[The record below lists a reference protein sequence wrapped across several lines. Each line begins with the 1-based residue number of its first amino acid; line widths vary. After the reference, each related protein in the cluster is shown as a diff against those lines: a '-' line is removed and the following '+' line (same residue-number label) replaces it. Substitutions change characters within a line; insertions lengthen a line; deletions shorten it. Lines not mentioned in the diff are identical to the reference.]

1 MRPLQLKLKGINSY
15 REEQVIDFETLT
27 SQGLFGIF
35 GPTGSGKSTI
45 LDAMTL
51 ALYAKLP
58 RDTKNFINTNET
70 TASVSFLFS
79 ITTDRTRKYL
89 TERSFRYHN
98 NTYTSTVRN
107 TTGRLI
113 VYDGENET
121 VLADK
126 PTEVTAECIRL
137 LGLTSED
144 FMRTVVLPQG
154 QFSEFLHLKNKERR
168 IMLQR
173 IFHLEKYGIELT
185 SKIGRAKQKQELLL
199 SKLDGEKKNF
209 EEISSAQLS
218 KLQKQEKSDTKQH
231 SRLSKKLAKLEKNF
245 QKTEELYNT
254 QQELLPL
261 KKAQKEKELLLPSI
275 KEKENN
281 LNITKKANQLRPFSI
296 QVSNAQSAYD
306 QACEKLGTVQKDA
319 ASLQS
324 HFEKTEKKYHAAA
337 AQKEELPLLQAR
349 EQLLHTAQSAADTI
363 HTWEQAKGNA
373 QKKLQEILAS
383 LAPLKETQ
391 EQYSKK
397 EQQLHLEIL
406 ESEKAIEADRIS
418 PERKQLLEKGNV
430 MEETYREKREN
441 YNINANAL
449 SALNT
454 EIKEEHNAFSI
465 QQKSLK
471 NIYTQLCHRRS
482 ALNEQHSAAK
492 KELATIKEK
501 EEQNK
506 QQQKSWQQN
515 HMAQLLREELE
526 EGALC
531 PVCGTPYKEHASQ
544 SHIAADVKT
553 SFETSSDVTTKREEE
568 SSLETISKLAVKE
581 DFKPYSKEISKTVAR
596 KDSELSEISFKNLE
610 KELKKLEKQQQTQQN
625 LIQQLEQE
633 LYSLN
638 THISNLK
645 DALEI
650 TDEDPIKDNETDR
663 HFTINENTSQ
673 SSPVIAEQP
682 INYLSISRQISAYLQ
697 AKGDLRRQKEQC
709 ERQAATLK
717 EQHSALQNYAEEI
730 LTLRKENTIE
740 NFSNALETLRQKEQE
755 RQQKEKTL
763 KEQRQHLEKLR
774 SDIKVLSEQIAALEN
789 KSSSLTANIENCEKV
804 LTEQTEKF
812 PKTLS
817 IDMDFGSEIAKN
829 QQRQQEIDALLKHTE
844 KDYQQSLKELQKKNE
859 ELTSCQSTSR
869 SSETHLKQVQELYLT
884 QKKELGFSKTDQPE
898 LYYMEEKEL
907 TKLEKDITSYYDD
920 VRQNEERIRYLQE
933 KLGKKEIEEDEWNRQ
948 KEELADTS
956 QQVKDLDSSILLL
969 THQIENMT
977 KDLAKKE
984 ELEQKWE
991 KESHKKDMI
1000 RELEQLFKGNAF
1012 IEYVAQSKL
1021 SYIAREASVIL
1032 SKISGGNYA
1041 LEINDSAEFIIRDNK
1056 NGGAVRP
1063 SDTLSGGELF
1073 ITSLSLALALSSS
1086 IQLNG
1091 AAPLEFFFLDEGF
1104 GSLDDDLL
1112 DTVMN
1117 SLERLQSKKRS
1128 IGIISHVE
1136 AIQAR
1141 VPLKLLVTPS
1151 DLSQKGSQ
1159 IRLEYS

>member
-58 RDTKNFINTNET
+58 RDTKNFINTNEKS
-70 TASVSFLFS
+70 ASVSFLFS

-89 TERSFRYHN
+89 AERSFRYHN

-113 VYDGENET
+113 AYDGETET

-199 SKLDGEKKNF
+199 STLAGERKNF
-209 EEISSAQLS
+209 EDISPAQLS
-218 KLQKQEKSDTKQH
+218 KLKKQETSDTKQH
-231 SRLSKKLAKLEKNF
+231 SRLSKRLIKLEKIF
-245 QKTEELYNT
+245 QETEELYNI

-261 KKAQKEKELLLPSI
+261 KEAKKEKDLLLPSI
-275 KEKENN
+275 KEKEKN
-281 LNITKKANQLRPFSI
+281 LDITKKANQLRPFSI
-296 QVSNAQSAYD
+296 QVSSAQSAYD
-306 QACEKLGTVQKDA
+306 QACEKLDAIQKESV
-319 ASLQS
+319 SLQS
-324 HFEKTEKKYHAAA
+324 DFEKAEKKYKTATT

-349 EQLLHTAQSAADTI
+349 EQLLHTAQSTADTI
-363 HTWEQAKGNA
+363 HTWEQTKNNA
-373 QKKLQEILAS
+373 QKDLKKISDS
-383 LAPLKETQ
+383 LVPLKEKW
-391 EQYSKK
+391 EKHSKN
-397 EQQLHLEIL
+397 EQQLHFEIL
-406 ESEKAIEADRIS
+406 ESEKSIEAEKIS
-418 PERKQLLEKGNV
+418 LEKKQLLEKGNV

-441 YNINANAL
+441 YNTNANSL
-449 SALNT
+449 STLNT
-454 EIKEEHNAFSI
+454 EIKEEYSAFSI
-465 QQKSLK
+465 QQESLK
-471 NIYTQLCHRRS
+471 NIYTQLCHQLS
-482 ALNEQHSAAK
+482 SLNEQHSAAK
-492 KELATIKEK
+492 KEFDIIKEK

-526 EGALC
+526 EGDLC
-531 PVCGTPYKEHASQ
+531 PVCGTPYKEHAS
-544 SHIAADVKT
+544 HAHTAETTAKT
-553 SFETSSDVTTKREEE
+553 
-568 SSLETISKLAVKE
+568 
-581 DFKPYSKEISKTVAR
+581 
-596 KDSELSEISFKNLE
+596 DSGLSNISFKRLE
-610 KELKKLEKQQQTQQN
+610 KELKKLEKQKQAQQN

-633 LYSLN
+633 LYSLQ
-638 THISNLK
+638 TYISNLK

-650 TDEDPIKDNETDR
+650 TDEDTIKDATED
-663 HFTINENTSQ
+663 TINKDISLI
-673 SSPVIAEQP
+673 SSATEKQAIDYPA
-682 INYLSISRQISAYLQ
+682 ISKQISVYLQ
-697 AKGDLRRQKEQC
+697 AKGELRRQKEQYA
-709 ERQAATLK
+709 RQAADLK

-730 LTLRKENTIE
+730 FALRKENDIE
-740 NFSNALETLRQKEQE
+740 NFSNALETLRKKEQK
-755 RQQKEKTL
+755 RQRIEQNIKEK
-763 KEQRQHLEKLR
+763 RQDLEKIRL
-774 SDIKVLSEQIAALEN
+774 DIKALSEQIATLEN

-804 LTEQTEKF
+804 IAEQREKF

-817 IDMDFGSEIAKN
+817 MDMDFASEITKN
-829 QQRQQEIDALLKHTE
+829 QERQQNIDIALKNTE
-844 KDYQQSLKELQKKNE
+844 EDYQHSLKKLQQKNQEL
-859 ELTSCQSTSR
+859 
-869 SSETHLKQVQELYLT
+869 SSSKSACLSSDTHLKQVRELYLT
-884 QKKELGFSKTDQPE
+884 QKKKLGFSVTDQPE
-898 LYYMEEKEL
+898 LYYMKDKEL
-907 TKLEKDITSYYDD
+907 AKLEKEIASYYDD
-920 VRQNEERIRYLQE
+920 VQQNDARIRYLQE
-933 KLGKKEIEEDEWNRQ
+933 KLAKKEIKESEWIRQ
-948 KEELADTS
+948 KEEVADTR
-956 QQVKDLDSSILLL
+956 QQINDLDSSIHLLK
-969 THQIENMT
+969 HQIDVLT

-1000 RELEQLFKGNAF
+1000 KELEQLFKGNAF

-1032 SKISGGNYA
+1032 AKISGGNYA

-1056 NGGAVRP
+1056 NGGAIRP

-1073 ITSLSLALALSSS
+1073 ITSLALALALSSS

-1136 AIQAR
+1136 TIQTR

>member
-89 TERSFRYHN
+89 AERSFRYHN

-113 VYDGENET
+113 VCDGENET
-121 VLADK
+121 ILADK

-185 SKIGRAKQKQELLL
+185 SKISRAKQKQELLL

-209 EEISSAQLS
+209 EEISSVQLS

-231 SRLSKKLAKLEKNF
+231 SRLSKKLAKLEKSF

-306 QACEKLGTVQKDA
+306 QACEKLETVQKETA
-319 ASLQS
+319 CLQS
-324 HFEKTEKKYHAAA
+324 HFEKTEKEYHAAA
-337 AQKEELPLLQAR
+337 SAQKEELPLLQAR
-349 EQLLHTAQSAADTI
+349 EQVLHTAQSAADTI
-363 HTWEQAKGNA
+363 HTWEQTKGNA
-373 QKKLQEILAS
+373 QKELQEILAS

-391 EQYSKK
+391 EQHFKK
-397 EQQLHLEIL
+397 ERQIHSEIV
-406 ESEKAIEADRIS
+406 ESEKSIEADRIS

-441 YNINANAL
+441 YNTNANAL
-449 SALNT
+449 STLNT
-454 EIKEEHNAFSI
+454 EIKEEHDAFSI

-492 KELATIKEK
+492 KELGIIKGK
-501 EEQNK
+501 EEQAK
-506 QQQKSWQQN
+506 QKQKSWQQN

-531 PVCGTPYKEHASQ
+531 PVCGTPYKEHVSQ
-544 SHIAADVKT
+544 SHIAENVKT
-553 SFETSSDVTTKREEE
+553 SSETISDVTTKRDTEAF
-568 SSLETISKLAVKE
+568 SKNDSETIEK
-581 DFKPYSKEISKTVAR
+581 
-596 KDSELSEISFKNLE
+596 KDAELSEISFKNLE

-633 LYSLN
+633 LFSLD

-650 TDEDPIKDNETDR
+650 TDEDTIEDNETDR
-663 HFTINENTSQ
+663 HFTINENISQ
-673 SSPVIAEQP
+673 ASPVIVEKP
-682 INYLSISRQISAYLQ
+682 IDYFSISKQISTYLQ

-730 LTLRKENTIE
+730 LTLRKDNNIE

-755 RQQKEKTL
+755 RQQKEITI

-774 SDIKVLSEQIAALEN
+774 SDIKVLSAQIAGLEN

-804 LTEQTEKF
+804 IAEQTEKF

-817 IDMDFGSEIAKN
+817 INMDFVSEITKN
-829 QQRQQEIDALLKHTE
+829 QQRQQEINTALKHTE
-844 KDYQQSLKELQKKNE
+844 KDYQQSLKELH
-859 ELTSCQSTSR
+859 S
-869 SSETHLKQVQELYLT
+869 
-884 QKKELGFSKTDQPE
+884 
-898 LYYMEEKEL
+898 
-907 TKLEKDITSYYDD
+907 
-920 VRQNEERIRYLQE
+920 
-933 KLGKKEIEEDEWNRQ
+933 
-948 KEELADTS
+948 
-956 QQVKDLDSSILLL
+956 
-969 THQIENMT
+969 
-977 KDLAKKE
+977 
-984 ELEQKWE
+984 
-991 KESHKKDMI
+991 
-1000 RELEQLFKGNAF
+1000 
-1012 IEYVAQSKL
+1012 
-1021 SYIAREASVIL
+1021 
-1032 SKISGGNYA
+1032 
-1041 LEINDSAEFIIRDNK
+1041 
-1056 NGGAVRP
+1056 
-1063 SDTLSGGELF
+1063 
-1073 ITSLSLALALSSS
+1073 
-1086 IQLNG
+1086 
-1091 AAPLEFFFLDEGF
+1091 
-1104 GSLDDDLL
+1104 
-1112 DTVMN
+1112 
-1117 SLERLQSKKRS
+1117 
-1128 IGIISHVE
+1128 
-1136 AIQAR
+1136 
-1141 VPLKLLVTPS
+1141 
-1151 DLSQKGSQ
+1151 
-1159 IRLEYS
+1159 

>member
-89 TERSFRYHN
+89 AERSFRYHN

-113 VYDGENET
+113 VCDGENET

-209 EEISSAQLS
+209 EEISSVQLS

-231 SRLSKKLAKLEKNF
+231 SRLSKKLAKLEKSF

-306 QACEKLGTVQKDA
+306 QACEKLETVQKETA
-319 ASLQS
+319 CLQS
-324 HFEKTEKKYHAAA
+324 HFEKTEKEYHAAA
-337 AQKEELPLLQAR
+337 SAQKEELPLLQAR
-349 EQLLHTAQSAADTI
+349 EQVLHTAQSAADTI
-363 HTWEQAKGNA
+363 HTWEQTKGNA
-373 QKKLQEILAS
+373 QKELQEILAS
-383 LAPLKETQ
+383 LAPLKEMQ
-391 EQYSKK
+391 EQHFKK
-397 EQQLHLEIL
+397 ERQIHSEIV
-406 ESEKAIEADRIS
+406 ESEKSIEADRIS

-441 YNINANAL
+441 YNTNANAL
-449 SALNT
+449 STLNT
-454 EIKEEHNAFSI
+454 EIKEEHDAFSI

-492 KELATIKEK
+492 KELDIIKGK
-501 EEQNK
+501 EEQTK
-506 QQQKSWQQN
+506 QKQKSWQQN

-531 PVCGTPYKEHASQ
+531 PVCGTPYKEHVSQ
-544 SHIAADVKT
+544 SHIAENVKT
-553 SFETSSDVTTKREEE
+553 SSETISDVTTKRDTEAF
-568 SSLETISKLAVKE
+568 SKNDSETIEK
-581 DFKPYSKEISKTVAR
+581 
-596 KDSELSEISFKNLE
+596 KDAELSEISFKNLE

-633 LYSLN
+633 LFSLD

-650 TDEDPIKDNETDR
+650 TDEDTIEDNETDR
-663 HFTINENTSQ
+663 HFAINENISQ
-673 SSPVIAEQP
+673 ASPVIVEKP
-682 INYLSISRQISAYLQ
+682 IDYFSISKQISTYLQ

-730 LTLRKENTIE
+730 LTLRKDNNIE

-755 RQQKEKTL
+755 RQQKEITI

-774 SDIKVLSEQIAALEN
+774 SDIKVLSAQIAGLEN

-804 LTEQTEKF
+804 IAEQTEKF

-817 IDMDFGSEIAKN
+817 INMDFVSEITKN
-829 QQRQQEIDALLKHTE
+829 QQRQQEINTALKHTE
-844 KDYQQSLKELQKKNE
+844 KDYQQSLKELQKKNK

-898 LYYMEEKEL
+898 LYYIDEKEL

-933 KLGKKEIEEDEWNRQ
+933 KLGKKEIEESEWIRQ
-948 KEELADTS
+948 KEELADIK
-956 QQVKDLDSSILLL
+956 QQIKELDSSILLL
-969 THQIENMT
+969 THQIETMT

-984 ELEQKWE
+984 EL
-991 KESHKKDMI
+991 
-1000 RELEQLFKGNAF
+1000 
-1012 IEYVAQSKL
+1012 
-1021 SYIAREASVIL
+1021 
-1032 SKISGGNYA
+1032 
-1041 LEINDSAEFIIRDNK
+1041 
-1056 NGGAVRP
+1056 
-1063 SDTLSGGELF
+1063 
-1073 ITSLSLALALSSS
+1073 
-1086 IQLNG
+1086 
-1091 AAPLEFFFLDEGF
+1091 
-1104 GSLDDDLL
+1104 
-1112 DTVMN
+1112 
-1117 SLERLQSKKRS
+1117 
-1128 IGIISHVE
+1128 
-1136 AIQAR
+1136 
-1141 VPLKLLVTPS
+1141 
-1151 DLSQKGSQ
+1151 
-1159 IRLEYS
+1159 

>member
-89 TERSFRYHN
+89 AERSFRYHN

-113 VYDGENET
+113 VCDGENET
-121 VLADK
+121 ILADK

-209 EEISSAQLS
+209 EEISSVQLS

-231 SRLSKKLAKLEKNF
+231 SRLSKKLAKLEKSF

-306 QACEKLGTVQKDA
+306 QACEKLETVQKETA
-319 ASLQS
+319 CLQS
-324 HFEKTEKKYHAAA
+324 HFEKTEKEYHAAA
-337 AQKEELPLLQAR
+337 SAQKEELPLLQAR
-349 EQLLHTAQSAADTI
+349 EQVLHTAQSAADTI
-363 HTWEQAKGNA
+363 HTWEQTKGNA
-373 QKKLQEILAS
+373 QKELQEILAS

-391 EQYSKK
+391 EQHFKK
-397 EQQLHLEIL
+397 ERQIHSEIV
-406 ESEKAIEADRIS
+406 ESEKSIEADRIS

-441 YNINANAL
+441 YNTNANAL
-449 SALNT
+449 STLNT
-454 EIKEEHNAFSI
+454 EIKEEHDAFSI
-465 QQKSLK
+465 QQKCLK

-482 ALNEQHSAAK
+482 ALNEQHSSAK
-492 KELATIKEK
+492 KELGIIKGK
-501 EEQNK
+501 EEQAK
-506 QQQKSWQQN
+506 QKQKSWQQN

-531 PVCGTPYKEHASQ
+531 PVCGTPYKEHVSQ
-544 SHIAADVKT
+544 SHIAENVKT
-553 SFETSSDVTTKREEE
+553 SSETISDVTTKRDTEAF
-568 SSLETISKLAVKE
+568 SKNDSETIEKNDA
-581 DFKPYSKEISKTVAR
+581 
-596 KDSELSEISFKNLE
+596 ELSEISFKNLE

-633 LYSLN
+633 LFSLD

-650 TDEDPIKDNETDR
+650 TDEDTIEDNETDR
-663 HFTINENTSQ
+663 HFAINENISQ
-673 SSPVIAEQP
+673 TSPVIVEKP
-682 INYLSISRQISAYLQ
+682 IDYFSISKQISTYLQ

-730 LTLRKENTIE
+730 LTLRKDNN
-740 NFSNALETLRQKEQE
+740 NF
-755 RQQKEKTL
+755 
-763 KEQRQHLEKLR
+763 
-774 SDIKVLSEQIAALEN
+774 
-789 KSSSLTANIENCEKV
+789 
-804 LTEQTEKF
+804 
-812 PKTLS
+812 
-817 IDMDFGSEIAKN
+817 
-829 QQRQQEIDALLKHTE
+829 
-844 KDYQQSLKELQKKNE
+844 
-859 ELTSCQSTSR
+859 
-869 SSETHLKQVQELYLT
+869 
-884 QKKELGFSKTDQPE
+884 
-898 LYYMEEKEL
+898 
-907 TKLEKDITSYYDD
+907 
-920 VRQNEERIRYLQE
+920 
-933 KLGKKEIEEDEWNRQ
+933 
-948 KEELADTS
+948 
-956 QQVKDLDSSILLL
+956 
-969 THQIENMT
+969 
-977 KDLAKKE
+977 
-984 ELEQKWE
+984 
-991 KESHKKDMI
+991 
-1000 RELEQLFKGNAF
+1000 
-1012 IEYVAQSKL
+1012 
-1021 SYIAREASVIL
+1021 
-1032 SKISGGNYA
+1032 
-1041 LEINDSAEFIIRDNK
+1041 
-1056 NGGAVRP
+1056 
-1063 SDTLSGGELF
+1063 
-1073 ITSLSLALALSSS
+1073 
-1086 IQLNG
+1086 
-1091 AAPLEFFFLDEGF
+1091 
-1104 GSLDDDLL
+1104 
-1112 DTVMN
+1112 
-1117 SLERLQSKKRS
+1117 
-1128 IGIISHVE
+1128 
-1136 AIQAR
+1136 
-1141 VPLKLLVTPS
+1141 
-1151 DLSQKGSQ
+1151 
-1159 IRLEYS
+1159 

>member
-89 TERSFRYHN
+89 AERSFRYHN

-113 VYDGENET
+113 VCDGENET
-121 VLADK
+121 ILADK

-209 EEISSAQLS
+209 EEISSVQLS

-231 SRLSKKLAKLEKNF
+231 SRLSKKLAKLEKSF

-306 QACEKLGTVQKDA
+306 QACEKLETVQKETA
-319 ASLQS
+319 CLQS
-324 HFEKTEKKYHAAA
+324 HFEKTEKEYHAAA
-337 AQKEELPLLQAR
+337 SAQKEKLPLLQAR
-349 EQLLHTAQSAADTI
+349 EQVLHTAQSAADTI
-363 HTWEQAKGNA
+363 HTWEQTKGNA
-373 QKKLQEILAS
+373 QKELQEILAS

-391 EQYSKK
+391 EQHFKK
-397 EQQLHLEIL
+397 ERQIHSEIV
-406 ESEKAIEADRIS
+406 ESEKSIEADRIS

-441 YNINANAL
+441 YNTNANAL
-449 SALNT
+449 STLNT
-454 EIKEEHNAFSI
+454 EIKEEHDAFSI
-465 QQKSLK
+465 QQKCLK

-482 ALNEQHSAAK
+482 ALNEQHSSAK
-492 KELATIKEK
+492 KELGIIKGK
-501 EEQNK
+501 EEQTK
-506 QQQKSWQQN
+506 QKQKSWQQN

-531 PVCGTPYKEHASQ
+531 PVCGTPYKEHVSQ
-544 SHIAADVKT
+544 SHIAENVKT
-553 SFETSSDVTTKREEE
+553 SSETISDVTTKRDTEAF
-568 SSLETISKLAVKE
+568 SKNDSETIEK
-581 DFKPYSKEISKTVAR
+581 
-596 KDSELSEISFKNLE
+596 KDAELSEISFKNLE

-633 LYSLN
+633 LFSLD

-650 TDEDPIKDNETDR
+650 TDEDTIEDNETDR
-663 HFTINENTSQ
+663 HFAINENISQ
-673 SSPVIAEQP
+673 ASPVIVEKP
-682 INYLSISRQISAYLQ
+682 IDYFSISKQISTYLQ

-717 EQHSALQNYAEEI
+717 EQHSALQSYAEEI
-730 LTLRKENTIE
+730 LTLRKDNNIE

-755 RQQKEKTL
+755 RQQKEITI

-774 SDIKVLSEQIAALEN
+774 SDIKVLSAQIAGLEN

-804 LTEQTEKF
+804 IAEQTEKF

-817 IDMDFGSEIAKN
+817 INMDFVSEITKN
-829 QQRQQEIDALLKHTE
+829 QQRQQEINTALKHTE
-844 KDYQQSLKELQKKNE
+844 KDYQQSLKELQKKN
-859 ELTSCQSTSR
+859 
-869 SSETHLKQVQELYLT
+869 K
-884 QKKELGFSKTDQPE
+884 
-898 LYYMEEKEL
+898 
-907 TKLEKDITSYYDD
+907 
-920 VRQNEERIRYLQE
+920 
-933 KLGKKEIEEDEWNRQ
+933 
-948 KEELADTS
+948 
-956 QQVKDLDSSILLL
+956 
-969 THQIENMT
+969 
-977 KDLAKKE
+977 
-984 ELEQKWE
+984 
-991 KESHKKDMI
+991 
-1000 RELEQLFKGNAF
+1000 AF
-1012 IEYVAQSKL
+1012 
-1021 SYIAREASVIL
+1021 
-1032 SKISGGNYA
+1032 
-1041 LEINDSAEFIIRDNK
+1041 
-1056 NGGAVRP
+1056 
-1063 SDTLSGGELF
+1063 
-1073 ITSLSLALALSSS
+1073 ALSD
-1086 IQLNG
+1086 
-1091 AAPLEFFFLDEGF
+1091 PLF
-1104 GSLDDDLL
+1104 
-1112 DTVMN
+1112 
-1117 SLERLQSKKRS
+1117 
-1128 IGIISHVE
+1128 
-1136 AIQAR
+1136 A
-1141 VPLKLLVTPS
+1141 
-1151 DLSQKGSQ
+1151 
-1159 IRLEYS
+1159 

>member
-79 ITTDRTRKYL
+79 ITSDRTRKYL
-89 TERSFRYHN
+89 AERSFRYHN

-113 VYDGENET
+113 VCDGENET
-121 VLADK
+121 ILADK

-209 EEISSAQLS
+209 EEISSVQLS

-231 SRLSKKLAKLEKNF
+231 SRLSKKLAKLEKSF

-306 QACEKLGTVQKDA
+306 QACEKLETIQKETA
-319 ASLQS
+319 CLQS
-324 HFEKTEKKYHAAA
+324 HFEKTEKEYHAAA
-337 AQKEELPLLQAR
+337 SAQKEELPLLQAR
-349 EQLLHTAQSAADTI
+349 EQVLHTAQSAADTI
-363 HTWEQAKGNA
+363 HTWEQTKGNA
-373 QKKLQEILAS
+373 QKELQEILAS

-391 EQYSKK
+391 EQHFKK
-397 EQQLHLEIL
+397 ERQIHSEIV
-406 ESEKAIEADRIS
+406 ESEKSIEADRIS
-418 PERKQLLEKGNV
+418 PKRKQLLEKGNV

-441 YNINANAL
+441 YNTNANAL
-449 SALNT
+449 STLNT
-454 EIKEEHNAFSI
+454 EIKEEHDAFSI

-482 ALNEQHSAAK
+482 ALNEQHSSAK
-492 KELATIKEK
+492 KELGIIKGK
-501 EEQNK
+501 EEQTK
-506 QQQKSWQQN
+506 QKQKSWQQN

-531 PVCGTPYKEHASQ
+531 PVCGTPYKEHVSQ
-544 SHIAADVKT
+544 SHIAENVKT
-553 SFETSSDVTTKREEE
+553 SSETISDVTTKRDTEAF
-568 SSLETISKLAVKE
+568 SKNDSETIEK
-581 DFKPYSKEISKTVAR
+581 
-596 KDSELSEISFKNLE
+596 KDAELSEISFKNLE

-633 LYSLN
+633 LFSLD

-650 TDEDPIKDNETDR
+650 TDEDTIEDNETDR
-663 HFTINENTSQ
+663 HFAINENISQ
-673 SSPVIAEQP
+673 ASPVIVEKP
-682 INYLSISRQISAYLQ
+682 IDYFSISKQISTYLQ

-717 EQHSALQNYAEEI
+717 EQHSALQSYAEEI
-730 LTLRKENTIE
+730 LTLRKDNNIE

-755 RQQKEKTL
+755 RQQKEITI

-774 SDIKVLSEQIAALEN
+774 SDIKVLSAQIAGLEN

-804 LTEQTEKF
+804 IAEQTEKF

-817 IDMDFGSEIAKN
+817 INMDFVSEITKN
-829 QQRQQEIDALLKHTE
+829 QQLLQEIITAL
-844 KDYQQSLKELQKKNE
+844 
-859 ELTSCQSTSR
+859 
-869 SSETHLKQVQELYLT
+869 
-884 QKKELGFSKTDQPE
+884 
-898 LYYMEEKEL
+898 
-907 TKLEKDITSYYDD
+907 
-920 VRQNEERIRYLQE
+920 
-933 KLGKKEIEEDEWNRQ
+933 
-948 KEELADTS
+948 
-956 QQVKDLDSSILLL
+956 
-969 THQIENMT
+969 
-977 KDLAKKE
+977 
-984 ELEQKWE
+984 
-991 KESHKKDMI
+991 
-1000 RELEQLFKGNAF
+1000 
-1012 IEYVAQSKL
+1012 
-1021 SYIAREASVIL
+1021 
-1032 SKISGGNYA
+1032 
-1041 LEINDSAEFIIRDNK
+1041 
-1056 NGGAVRP
+1056 
-1063 SDTLSGGELF
+1063 
-1073 ITSLSLALALSSS
+1073 
-1086 IQLNG
+1086 
-1091 AAPLEFFFLDEGF
+1091 
-1104 GSLDDDLL
+1104 
-1112 DTVMN
+1112 
-1117 SLERLQSKKRS
+1117 
-1128 IGIISHVE
+1128 
-1136 AIQAR
+1136 
-1141 VPLKLLVTPS
+1141 
-1151 DLSQKGSQ
+1151 
-1159 IRLEYS
+1159 

>member
-51 ALYAKLP
+51 ALYSKLP

-89 TERSFRYHN
+89 AERSFRYHN

-113 VYDGENET
+113 VCDGENET

-173 IFHLEKYGIELT
+173 IFHLENYGIELT

-209 EEISSAQLS
+209 EEISSVQLS

-231 SRLSKKLAKLEKNF
+231 SRLSKKLAKLEKSF

-306 QACEKLGTVQKDA
+306 QACEKLETVQKETA
-319 ASLQS
+319 CLQS
-324 HFEKTEKKYHAAA
+324 HFEKTEKEYHAAA
-337 AQKEELPLLQAR
+337 SAQKEELPLLQAR
-349 EQLLHTAQSAADTI
+349 EQVLPTPQSSADTI
-363 HTWEQAKGNA
+363 QTNEQPKGTP
-373 QKKLQEILAS
+373 QKELQEILAS

-391 EQYSKK
+391 EQHFKK
-397 EQQLHLEIL
+397 ERQIHSEIV
-406 ESEKAIEADRIS
+406 ESEKSIEADRIS

-441 YNINANAL
+441 YNTNANAL
-449 SALNT
+449 STLNT
-454 EIKEEHNAFSI
+454 EIKEEHDAFSI

-492 KELATIKEK
+492 KELGIIKGK
-501 EEQNK
+501 EEQAK
-506 QQQKSWQQN
+506 QKQKSWQQN

-531 PVCGTPYKEHASQ
+531 PVCGTPYKEHVSQ
-544 SHIAADVKT
+544 SHIAENVKT
-553 SFETSSDVTTKREEE
+553 SSETISDVTTKRDTEAF
-568 SSLETISKLAVKE
+568 SKNDSETIEKKE
-581 DFKPYSKEISKTVAR
+581 A
-596 KDSELSEISFKNLE
+596 ELSEISFKNLE
-610 KELKKLEKQQQTQQN
+610 KGLKKLEKQQQTQQN

-633 LYSLN
+633 LFSLD

-650 TDEDPIKDNETDR
+650 TDEDTIEDNETDR
-663 HFTINENTSQ
+663 HFTINENISQ
-673 SSPVIAEQP
+673 ASPVIVEKP
-682 INYLSISRQISAYLQ
+682 IDYFSISKQISTYLQ

-730 LTLRKENTIE
+730 LTLRKDNNIE

-755 RQQKEKTL
+755 HQQKEITI

-774 SDIKVLSEQIAALEN
+774 SDIKVLSEQIAGLEN

-804 LTEQTEKF
+804 IAEQTEKF

-817 IDMDFGSEIAKN
+817 INMDFVSEITKN
-829 QQRQQEIDALLKHTE
+829 QQRQQEINTALKHTE
-844 KDYQQSLKELQKKNE
+844 KDYQQSLKELQKKNK

-933 KLGKKEIEEDEWNRQ
+933 KLGKKEIEESEWIRQ
-948 KEELADTS
+948 KEELADIK
-956 QQVKDLDSSILLL
+956 QQIKELDSSILLL
-969 THQIENMT
+969 THQIETMT

-991 KESHKKDMI
+991 TESHKKDMI
-1000 RELEQLFKGNAF
+1000 KEL
-1012 IEYVAQSKL
+1012 
-1021 SYIAREASVIL
+1021 
-1032 SKISGGNYA
+1032 
-1041 LEINDSAEFIIRDNK
+1041 
-1056 NGGAVRP
+1056 
-1063 SDTLSGGELF
+1063 
-1073 ITSLSLALALSSS
+1073 
-1086 IQLNG
+1086 
-1091 AAPLEFFFLDEGF
+1091 
-1104 GSLDDDLL
+1104 
-1112 DTVMN
+1112 
-1117 SLERLQSKKRS
+1117 
-1128 IGIISHVE
+1128 
-1136 AIQAR
+1136 
-1141 VPLKLLVTPS
+1141 
-1151 DLSQKGSQ
+1151 
-1159 IRLEYS
+1159 

>member
-51 ALYAKLP
+51 ALYSKLP

-89 TERSFRYHN
+89 AERSFRYHN

-113 VYDGENET
+113 VCDGENET

-185 SKIGRAKQKQELLL
+185 SKISRAKQKQELLL

-209 EEISSAQLS
+209 EEISSVQLS

-231 SRLSKKLAKLEKNF
+231 SRLSKKLAKLEKSF

-306 QACEKLGTVQKDA
+306 QACEKLETVQKETA
-319 ASLQS
+319 CLQS
-324 HFEKTEKKYHAAA
+324 HFEKTEKEYHAAA
-337 AQKEELPLLQAR
+337 SAQKEELPLLQAR
-349 EQLLHTAQSAADTI
+349 EQVLHTAQSAADTI
-363 HTWEQAKGNA
+363 HTWEQTKGNA
-373 QKKLQEILAS
+373 QKELHEILAS

-391 EQYSKK
+391 EQHFKK
-397 EQQLHLEIL
+397 ERQIHSEIV
-406 ESEKAIEADRIS
+406 ESEKSIEADRIS

-441 YNINANAL
+441 YNTNANAL
-449 SALNT
+449 STLNT
-454 EIKEEHNAFSI
+454 EIKEEHDAFSI

-482 ALNEQHSAAK
+482 ALNEQHSSAK
-492 KELATIKEK
+492 KELGIIKGK
-501 EEQNK
+501 EEQAK
-506 QQQKSWQQN
+506 QKQKSWQQN

-531 PVCGTPYKEHASQ
+531 PVCGTPYKEHVSQ
-544 SHIAADVKT
+544 SHIAENVKT
-553 SFETSSDVTTKREEE
+553 SSETISDVTTKRDTEAF
-568 SSLETISKLAVKE
+568 SKNDSETIEK
-581 DFKPYSKEISKTVAR
+581 
-596 KDSELSEISFKNLE
+596 KDAELSEISFKNLE

-633 LYSLN
+633 LFSLD

-650 TDEDPIKDNETDR
+650 TDEDTIEDNETDR
-663 HFTINENTSQ
+663 HFAINENISQ
-673 SSPVIAEQP
+673 VSPVIVEKP
-682 INYLSISRQISAYLQ
+682 IDYFSISKQISTYLQ

-717 EQHSALQNYAEEI
+717 EQHSALQNYAKEI
-730 LTLRKENTIE
+730 LTLRKDNNIE

-755 RQQKEKTL
+755 RQQKEITI

-774 SDIKVLSEQIAALEN
+774 SDIKVLSEQIAGLEN

-804 LTEQTEKF
+804 IAEQTEKF

-817 IDMDFGSEIAKN
+817 INMDFVSEITKN
-829 QQRQQEIDALLKHTE
+829 QQRQQEINTALKHTE
-844 KDYQQSLKELQKKNE
+844 KDYQQSLKELQKKNK

-933 KLGKKEIEEDEWNRQ
+933 KLGKKEIEESEWIRQ
-948 KEELADTS
+948 KEELADIK
-956 QQVKDLDSSILLL
+956 QQIKELDSSILLL
-969 THQIENMT
+969 THQIETMT

-991 KESHKKDMI
+991 TESHKKDMI
-1000 RELEQLFKGNAF
+1000 KELEQLFKGNAF

-1032 SKISGGNYA
+1032 SKISGGSYA

-1063 SDTLSGGELF
+1063 FRYLVRRRTIYYLPLPGTGALLF
-1073 ITSLSLALALSSS
+1073 HPA
-1086 IQLNG
+1086 
-1091 AAPLEFFFLDEGF
+1091 
-1104 GSLDDDLL
+1104 
-1112 DTVMN
+1112 
-1117 SLERLQSKKRS
+1117 
-1128 IGIISHVE
+1128 
-1136 AIQAR
+1136 
-1141 VPLKLLVTPS
+1141 
-1151 DLSQKGSQ
+1151 
-1159 IRLEYS
+1159 

>member
-51 ALYAKLP
+51 ALYSKLP

-89 TERSFRYHN
+89 AERSFRYHN

-113 VYDGENET
+113 VCDGENET

-185 SKIGRAKQKQELLL
+185 NKIGRAKQKQELLL

-209 EEISSAQLS
+209 EEISSVQLS

-231 SRLSKKLAKLEKNF
+231 SRLSKKLAKLEKSF

-261 KKAQKEKELLLPSI
+261 KKTQKEKELLLPSI

-306 QACEKLGTVQKDA
+306 QACEKLETVQKETA
-319 ASLQS
+319 CLQS
-324 HFEKTEKKYHAAA
+324 HFEKTEKEYHAAA
-337 AQKEELPLLQAR
+337 SAQKEELPLLQAR
-349 EQLLHTAQSAADTI
+349 EQVLHTAQSAADTI
-363 HTWEQAKGNA
+363 HTWEQTKGNA
-373 QKKLQEILAS
+373 QKELQEILAS

-391 EQYSKK
+391 EQHFKK
-397 EQQLHLEIL
+397 ERQIHSEIV
-406 ESEKAIEADRIS
+406 ESEKSIEADRIS

-441 YNINANAL
+441 YNTNANAL
-449 SALNT
+449 STLNT
-454 EIKEEHNAFSI
+454 EIKEEHDAFSI

-492 KELATIKEK
+492 KELGIIKGK
-501 EEQNK
+501 EEQAK
-506 QQQKSWQQN
+506 QKQKSWQQN

-531 PVCGTPYKEHASQ
+531 PVCGTPYKEHVSQ
-544 SHIAADVKT
+544 SHIAENVKT
-553 SFETSSDVTTKREEE
+553 SSETISDVTTKRDTEAF
-568 SSLETISKLAVKE
+568 SKNDSETIEK
-581 DFKPYSKEISKTVAR
+581 
-596 KDSELSEISFKNLE
+596 KDAELSEISFKNLE

-633 LYSLN
+633 LFSLD

-650 TDEDPIKDNETDR
+650 TDEDTIEDNETDR
-663 HFTINENTSQ
+663 HFTINENISQ
-673 SSPVIAEQP
+673 ASPVIVEKP
-682 INYLSISRQISAYLQ
+682 IDYFSISKQISTYLQ

-730 LTLRKENTIE
+730 LTLRKDNNIE

-755 RQQKEKTL
+755 HQQKEITI

-774 SDIKVLSEQIAALEN
+774 SDIKVLSEQIAGLEN

-804 LTEQTEKF
+804 IAEQTEKF

-817 IDMDFGSEIAKN
+817 INMDFVSEITKN
-829 QQRQQEIDALLKHTE
+829 QQRQQEINTALKHTE
-844 KDYQQSLKELQKKNE
+844 KDYQQSLKELQKKNK

-869 SSETHLKQVQELYLT
+869 SSETHLKQIQELYLT
-884 QKKELGFSKTDQPE
+884 QKKEHGFSKTDQPE
-898 LYYMEEKEL
+898 LYYM
-907 TKLEKDITSYYDD
+907 
-920 VRQNEERIRYLQE
+920 RERHYF
-933 KLGKKEIEEDEWNRQ
+933 
-948 KEELADTS
+948 
-956 QQVKDLDSSILLL
+956 LL
-969 THQIENMT
+969 
-977 KDLAKKE
+977 
-984 ELEQKWE
+984 
-991 KESHKKDMI
+991 
-1000 RELEQLFKGNAF
+1000 
-1012 IEYVAQSKL
+1012 
-1021 SYIAREASVIL
+1021 
-1032 SKISGGNYA
+1032 
-1041 LEINDSAEFIIRDNK
+1041 
-1056 NGGAVRP
+1056 
-1063 SDTLSGGELF
+1063 
-1073 ITSLSLALALSSS
+1073 
-1086 IQLNG
+1086 
-1091 AAPLEFFFLDEGF
+1091 
-1104 GSLDDDLL
+1104 
-1112 DTVMN
+1112 
-1117 SLERLQSKKRS
+1117 
-1128 IGIISHVE
+1128 
-1136 AIQAR
+1136 
-1141 VPLKLLVTPS
+1141 
-1151 DLSQKGSQ
+1151 
-1159 IRLEYS
+1159 

>member
-51 ALYAKLP
+51 ALYSKLP

-89 TERSFRYHN
+89 AERSFRYHN

-113 VYDGENET
+113 VCDGENET

-209 EEISSAQLS
+209 EEISSVQLS

-231 SRLSKKLAKLEKNF
+231 SRLSKKLAKLEKSF

-306 QACEKLGTVQKDA
+306 QACEKLETVQKETA
-319 ASLQS
+319 CLQS
-324 HFEKTEKKYHAAA
+324 HFEKTEKEYHAAA
-337 AQKEELPLLQAR
+337 SAQKEELPLLQAR
-349 EQLLHTAQSAADTI
+349 EQVLHTAQSAADTI
-363 HTWEQAKGNA
+363 HTWEQTKGNA
-373 QKKLQEILAS
+373 QKELQEILAS

-391 EQYSKK
+391 EQHFKK
-397 EQQLHLEIL
+397 ERQIHSEIV
-406 ESEKAIEADRIS
+406 ESEKSIEADRIS

-441 YNINANAL
+441 YNTNANAL
-449 SALNT
+449 STLNT
-454 EIKEEHNAFSI
+454 EIKEEHDAFSI

-492 KELATIKEK
+492 KELGIIKGK
-501 EEQNK
+501 EEQAK
-506 QQQKSWQQN
+506 QKQKSWQQN

-531 PVCGTPYKEHASQ
+531 PVCGTPYKEHVSQ
-544 SHIAADVKT
+544 SHIAENVKT
-553 SFETSSDVTTKREEE
+553 SSETISDVTTKRDTEAF
-568 SSLETISKLAVKE
+568 SKNDSETIEKKE
-581 DFKPYSKEISKTVAR
+581 A
-596 KDSELSEISFKNLE
+596 ELSEISFKNLE
-610 KELKKLEKQQQTQQN
+610 KGLKKLEKQQQTQQN

-633 LYSLN
+633 LFSLD

-650 TDEDPIKDNETDR
+650 TDEDTIEDNETDR
-663 HFTINENTSQ
+663 HFTINENISQ
-673 SSPVIAEQP
+673 ASPVIVEKP
-682 INYLSISRQISAYLQ
+682 IDYFSISKQISTYLQ

-730 LTLRKENTIE
+730 LTLRKDNNIE

-755 RQQKEKTL
+755 HQQKEITI

-774 SDIKVLSEQIAALEN
+774 SDIKVLSEQIAGLEN

-804 LTEQTEKF
+804 IAEQTEKF

-817 IDMDFGSEIAKN
+817 INMDFVSEITKN
-829 QQRQQEIDALLKHTE
+829 QQRQQEINTALKHTE
-844 KDYQQSLKELQKKNE
+844 KDYQQSLKELQKK
-859 ELTSCQSTSR
+859 
-869 SSETHLKQVQELYLT
+869 
-884 QKKELGFSKTDQPE
+884 P
-898 LYYMEEKEL
+898 
-907 TKLEKDITSYYDD
+907 
-920 VRQNEERIRYLQE
+920 
-933 KLGKKEIEEDEWNRQ
+933 
-948 KEELADTS
+948 
-956 QQVKDLDSSILLL
+956 
-969 THQIENMT
+969 
-977 KDLAKKE
+977 
-984 ELEQKWE
+984 
-991 KESHKKDMI
+991 
-1000 RELEQLFKGNAF
+1000 
-1012 IEYVAQSKL
+1012 
-1021 SYIAREASVIL
+1021 
-1032 SKISGGNYA
+1032 
-1041 LEINDSAEFIIRDNK
+1041 
-1056 NGGAVRP
+1056 
-1063 SDTLSGGELF
+1063 
-1073 ITSLSLALALSSS
+1073 
-1086 IQLNG
+1086 
-1091 AAPLEFFFLDEGF
+1091 FL
-1104 GSLDDDLL
+1104 
-1112 DTVMN
+1112 
-1117 SLERLQSKKRS
+1117 
-1128 IGIISHVE
+1128 
-1136 AIQAR
+1136 
-1141 VPLKLLVTPS
+1141 
-1151 DLSQKGSQ
+1151 
-1159 IRLEYS
+1159 

>member
-89 TERSFRYHN
+89 AERSFRYHN

-113 VYDGENET
+113 VCDGENET

-209 EEISSAQLS
+209 EEISSVQLS

-231 SRLSKKLAKLEKNF
+231 SRLSKKLAKLEKSF

-306 QACEKLGTVQKDA
+306 QACEKLETVQKETA
-319 ASLQS
+319 CLQS
-324 HFEKTEKKYHAAA
+324 HFEKTEKEYHAAA
-337 AQKEELPLLQAR
+337 SAQKEELPLLQAR
-349 EQLLHTAQSAADTI
+349 EQVLHTAQSAADTI
-363 HTWEQAKGNA
+363 HTWEQTKGNA
-373 QKKLQEILAS
+373 QKELQEILAS

-391 EQYSKK
+391 EQHFKK
-397 EQQLHLEIL
+397 ERQIHSEIV
-406 ESEKAIEADRIS
+406 ESEKSIEADRIS

-441 YNINANAL
+441 YNTNANAL
-449 SALNT
+449 STLNT
-454 EIKEEHNAFSI
+454 EIKEEHDAFSI

-482 ALNEQHSAAK
+482 ALNEQHSSAK
-492 KELATIKEK
+492 KELGIIKGK
-501 EEQNK
+501 EEQAK
-506 QQQKSWQQN
+506 QKQKSWQQN

-531 PVCGTPYKEHASQ
+531 PVCGTPYKEHVSQ
-544 SHIAADVKT
+544 SHIAENVKT
-553 SFETSSDVTTKREEE
+553 SSETISDVTTKRDTEAF
-568 SSLETISKLAVKE
+568 SKNDSETIEK
-581 DFKPYSKEISKTVAR
+581 
-596 KDSELSEISFKNLE
+596 KDAELSEISFKNLE

-633 LYSLN
+633 LFSLD

-650 TDEDPIKDNETDR
+650 TDEDTIEDNETDR
-663 HFTINENTSQ
+663 HFAINENISQ
-673 SSPVIAEQP
+673 VSPVIVEKP
-682 INYLSISRQISAYLQ
+682 IDYFSISKQISTYLQ

-717 EQHSALQNYAEEI
+717 EQHSALQNYAKEI
-730 LTLRKENTIE
+730 LTLRKDNNIE

-755 RQQKEKTL
+755 RQQKEITI

-774 SDIKVLSEQIAALEN
+774 SDIKVLSEQIAGLEN

-804 LTEQTEKF
+804 IAEQTEKF

-817 IDMDFGSEIAKN
+817 INMDFVSEITKNNQNAK
-829 QQRQQEIDALLKHTE
+829 EH
-844 KDYQQSLKELQKKNE
+844 
-859 ELTSCQSTSR
+859 
-869 SSETHLKQVQELYLT
+869 QV
-884 QKKELGFSKTDQPE
+884 
-898 LYYMEEKEL
+898 
-907 TKLEKDITSYYDD
+907 
-920 VRQNEERIRYLQE
+920 
-933 KLGKKEIEEDEWNRQ
+933 
-948 KEELADTS
+948 
-956 QQVKDLDSSILLL
+956 
-969 THQIENMT
+969 
-977 KDLAKKE
+977 
-984 ELEQKWE
+984 
-991 KESHKKDMI
+991 
-1000 RELEQLFKGNAF
+1000 
-1012 IEYVAQSKL
+1012 
-1021 SYIAREASVIL
+1021 
-1032 SKISGGNYA
+1032 
-1041 LEINDSAEFIIRDNK
+1041 
-1056 NGGAVRP
+1056 
-1063 SDTLSGGELF
+1063 
-1073 ITSLSLALALSSS
+1073 
-1086 IQLNG
+1086 
-1091 AAPLEFFFLDEGF
+1091 
-1104 GSLDDDLL
+1104 
-1112 DTVMN
+1112 
-1117 SLERLQSKKRS
+1117 
-1128 IGIISHVE
+1128 
-1136 AIQAR
+1136 
-1141 VPLKLLVTPS
+1141 
-1151 DLSQKGSQ
+1151 
-1159 IRLEYS
+1159 

>member
-51 ALYAKLP
+51 ALYSKLP

-89 TERSFRYHN
+89 AERSFRYHN

-113 VYDGENET
+113 VCDGENET

-209 EEISSAQLS
+209 EEISSVQLS

-231 SRLSKKLAKLEKNF
+231 SRLSKKLAKLEKSF

-306 QACEKLGTVQKDA
+306 QACEKLETVQKETA
-319 ASLQS
+319 CLQS
-324 HFEKTEKKYHAAA
+324 HFEKTEKEYHAAA
-337 AQKEELPLLQAR
+337 SAQKEELPLLQAR
-349 EQLLHTAQSAADTI
+349 EQVLHTAQSAADTI
-363 HTWEQAKGNA
+363 HTWEQTKGNA
-373 QKKLQEILAS
+373 QKELQEILAS

-391 EQYSKK
+391 EQHFKK
-397 EQQLHLEIL
+397 ERQIHSEIV
-406 ESEKAIEADRIS
+406 ESEKSIEADRIS

-441 YNINANAL
+441 YNTNANAL
-449 SALNT
+449 STLNT
-454 EIKEEHNAFSI
+454 EIKEEHDAFSI

-492 KELATIKEK
+492 KELGIIKGK
-501 EEQNK
+501 EEQAK
-506 QQQKSWQQN
+506 QKQKSWQQN

-531 PVCGTPYKEHASQ
+531 PVCGTPYKEHVSQ
-544 SHIAADVKT
+544 SHIAENVKT
-553 SFETSSDVTTKREEE
+553 SSETISDVTTKRDTEAF
-568 SSLETISKLAVKE
+568 SKNDSETIEKKE
-581 DFKPYSKEISKTVAR
+581 A
-596 KDSELSEISFKNLE
+596 ELSEISFKNLE
-610 KELKKLEKQQQTQQN
+610 KGLKKLEKQQQTQQN

-633 LYSLN
+633 LFSLD

-650 TDEDPIKDNETDR
+650 TDEDTIEDNETDR
-663 HFTINENTSQ
+663 HFTINENISQ
-673 SSPVIAEQP
+673 ASPVIVEKP
-682 INYLSISRQISAYLQ
+682 IDYFSISKQISTYLQ

-730 LTLRKENTIE
+730 LTLRKDNNIE

-755 RQQKEKTL
+755 HQQKEITI

-774 SDIKVLSEQIAALEN
+774 SDIKVLSEQIAGLEN

-804 LTEQTEKF
+804 IAEQTEKF

-817 IDMDFGSEIAKN
+817 INMDFVSEITKN
-829 QQRQQEIDALLKHTE
+829 QQRQQEINTALKHTE
-844 KDYQQSLKELQKKNE
+844 KDYQQSLKE
-859 ELTSCQSTSR
+859 
-869 SSETHLKQVQELYLT
+869 
-884 QKKELGFSKTDQPE
+884 
-898 LYYMEEKEL
+898 
-907 TKLEKDITSYYDD
+907 
-920 VRQNEERIRYLQE
+920 
-933 KLGKKEIEEDEWNRQ
+933 
-948 KEELADTS
+948 A
-956 QQVKDLDSSILLL
+956 LL
-969 THQIENMT
+969 HGRKRVN
-977 KDLAKKE
+977 K
-984 ELEQKWE
+984 
-991 KESHKKDMI
+991 I
-1000 RELEQLFKGNAF
+1000 RERH
-1012 IEYVAQSKL
+1012 Y
-1021 SYIAREASVIL
+1021 
-1032 SKISGGNYA
+1032 
-1041 LEINDSAEFIIRDNK
+1041 
-1056 NGGAVRP
+1056 
-1063 SDTLSGGELF
+1063 
-1073 ITSLSLALALSSS
+1073 
-1086 IQLNG
+1086 
-1091 AAPLEFFFLDEGF
+1091 FL
-1104 GSLDDDLL
+1104 L
-1112 DTVMN
+1112 
-1117 SLERLQSKKRS
+1117 
-1128 IGIISHVE
+1128 
-1136 AIQAR
+1136 
-1141 VPLKLLVTPS
+1141 
-1151 DLSQKGSQ
+1151 
-1159 IRLEYS
+1159 

>member
-89 TERSFRYHN
+89 AERSFRYHN

-113 VYDGENET
+113 VCDGENET

-185 SKIGRAKQKQELLL
+185 NKIGRAKQKQELLL
-199 SKLDGEKKNF
+199 SKLDGEKKNL
-209 EEISSAQLS
+209 EEISSVQLS

-231 SRLSKKLAKLEKNF
+231 SRLSKKLAKLEKSF

-306 QACEKLGTVQKDA
+306 QACEKLETVQKETA
-319 ASLQS
+319 CLQS
-324 HFEKTEKKYHAAA
+324 HFEKTEKEYHAAA
-337 AQKEELPLLQAR
+337 SAQKEELPLLQAR
-349 EQLLHTAQSAADTI
+349 EQVLHTAQSAADTI
-363 HTWEQAKGNA
+363 HTWEQTKENA
-373 QKKLQEILAS
+373 QKELQEILAS

-391 EQYSKK
+391 EQHFKK
-397 EQQLHLEIL
+397 ERQIHSEIV
-406 ESEKAIEADRIS
+406 ESEKSIEADRIS

-441 YNINANAL
+441 YNTNANAL
-449 SALNT
+449 STLNT
-454 EIKEEHNAFSI
+454 EIKEEHDAFSI

-482 ALNEQHSAAK
+482 ALNEQHSSAK
-492 KELATIKEK
+492 KELGIIKGK
-501 EEQNK
+501 EEQDK
-506 QQQKSWQQN
+506 QKQKSWQQN

-531 PVCGTPYKEHASQ
+531 PVCGTPYKEHVSQ
-544 SHIAADVKT
+544 SHIAENVKT
-553 SFETSSDVTTKREEE
+553 SSETISDVTTKRDTEAF
-568 SSLETISKLAVKE
+568 SKNDSETIEK
-581 DFKPYSKEISKTVAR
+581 
-596 KDSELSEISFKNLE
+596 KDAELSEISFKNLE

-633 LYSLN
+633 LFSLD

-650 TDEDPIKDNETDR
+650 TDEDTIENNETDR
-663 HFTINENTSQ
+663 HFAINENISQ
-673 SSPVIAEQP
+673 ASPVIVEKP
-682 INYLSISRQISAYLQ
+682 IDYFSISKQISTYLQ

-730 LTLRKENTIE
+730 LTLRKDNNIE

-755 RQQKEKTL
+755 HQQKEITI

-774 SDIKVLSEQIAALEN
+774 SDIKVLSAQIAGLEN

-804 LTEQTEKF
+804 IAEQTEKF

-817 IDMDFGSEIAKN
+817 INMDFVSEITKN
-829 QQRQQEIDALLKHTE
+829 QQRQQEINTALKHTE
-844 KDYQQSLKELQKKNE
+844 KDYQQSLKELQKKNK

-933 KLGKKEIEEDEWNRQ
+933 KLGKKGIEESEWIRQ
-948 KEELADTS
+948 KEELADIK
-956 QQVKDLDSSILLL
+956 QQIKELDSSILLL
-969 THQIENMT
+969 THQIKTMT

-991 KESHKKDMI
+991 TESHKKDMI
-1000 RELEQLFKGNAF
+1000 KELEQLFKGNAF

-1021 SYIAREASVIL
+1021 SYICQRSLCHPI
-1032 SKISGGNYA
+1032 
-1041 LEINDSAEFIIRDNK
+1041 K
-1056 NGGAVRP
+1056 NIWR
-1063 SDTLSGGELF
+1063 
-1073 ITSLSLALALSSS
+1073 
-1086 IQLNG
+1086 QLC
-1091 AAPLEFFFLDEGF
+1091 P
-1104 GSLDDDLL
+1104 
-1112 DTVMN
+1112 
-1117 SLERLQSKKRS
+1117 RKQ
-1128 IGIISHVE
+1128 
-1136 AIQAR
+1136 
-1141 VPLKLLVTPS
+1141 
-1151 DLSQKGSQ
+1151 
-1159 IRLEYS
+1159 

>member
-89 TERSFRYHN
+89 AERSFRYHN

-113 VYDGENET
+113 VCDGENET

-185 SKIGRAKQKQELLL
+185 SKISRAKQKQELLL

-209 EEISSAQLS
+209 EEISSVQLS

-231 SRLSKKLAKLEKNF
+231 SRLSKKLAKLEKSF

-306 QACEKLGTVQKDA
+306 QACEKLETVQKETA
-319 ASLQS
+319 CLQS
-324 HFEKTEKKYHAAA
+324 HFEKTEKEYHAAA
-337 AQKEELPLLQAR
+337 SAQKEELPLLQAR
-349 EQLLHTAQSAADTI
+349 EQVLHTAQSAADTI
-363 HTWEQAKGNA
+363 HTWEQTKGNA
-373 QKKLQEILAS
+373 QKELHEILAS

-391 EQYSKK
+391 EQHFKK
-397 EQQLHLEIL
+397 ERQIHSEIV
-406 ESEKAIEADRIS
+406 ESEKSIEADRIS

-441 YNINANAL
+441 YNTNSNAL
-449 SALNT
+449 STLNT
-454 EIKEEHNAFSI
+454 EIKEEHDAFSI

-492 KELATIKEK
+492 KELGIIKEK
-501 EEQNK
+501 EEQAK
-506 QQQKSWQQN
+506 QKQKFWQQN

-544 SHIAADVKT
+544 SHIAENVKT
-553 SFETSSDVTTKREEE
+553 SSETISDVTTKRDTEAF
-568 SSLETISKLAVKE
+568 SKNDSETIEK
-581 DFKPYSKEISKTVAR
+581 
-596 KDSELSEISFKNLE
+596 KDAELSEISFKNLE

-633 LYSLN
+633 LFSLD

-650 TDEDPIKDNETDR
+650 TDEDTIEDNETDR
-663 HFTINENTSQ
+663 HFAINENISQ
-673 SSPVIAEQP
+673 ASPVIVEKP
-682 INYLSISRQISAYLQ
+682 IDYFSISKQISTYLQ

-730 LTLRKENTIE
+730 LTLRKDNNIE

-755 RQQKEKTL
+755 HQQKEITI

-774 SDIKVLSEQIAALEN
+774 SDIKVLSEQIAGLEN

-804 LTEQTEKF
+804 IAEQTEKF

-817 IDMDFGSEIAKN
+817 INMDFVSEITKN
-829 QQRQQEIDALLKHTE
+829 QQRQQEINTALKHTE
-844 KDYQQSLKELQKKNE
+844 KDYQQSLKELQKKNK
-859 ELTSCQSTSR
+859 ELTSCQST
-869 SSETHLKQVQELYLT
+869 
-884 QKKELGFSKTDQPE
+884 
-898 LYYMEEKEL
+898 
-907 TKLEKDITSYYDD
+907 
-920 VRQNEERIRYLQE
+920 
-933 KLGKKEIEEDEWNRQ
+933 
-948 KEELADTS
+948 A
-956 QQVKDLDSSILLL
+956 
-969 THQIENMT
+969 
-977 KDLAKKE
+977 
-984 ELEQKWE
+984 
-991 KESHKKDMI
+991 
-1000 RELEQLFKGNAF
+1000 
-1012 IEYVAQSKL
+1012 
-1021 SYIAREASVIL
+1021 
-1032 SKISGGNYA
+1032 
-1041 LEINDSAEFIIRDNK
+1041 
-1056 NGGAVRP
+1056 
-1063 SDTLSGGELF
+1063 
-1073 ITSLSLALALSSS
+1073 
-1086 IQLNG
+1086 
-1091 AAPLEFFFLDEGF
+1091 
-1104 GSLDDDLL
+1104 
-1112 DTVMN
+1112 
-1117 SLERLQSKKRS
+1117 
-1128 IGIISHVE
+1128 
-1136 AIQAR
+1136 
-1141 VPLKLLVTPS
+1141 VPLRHT
-1151 DLSQKGSQ
+1151 
-1159 IRLEYS
+1159 

>member
-89 TERSFRYHN
+89 AERSFRYHN

-275 KEKENN
+275 KEKENH
-281 LNITKKANQLRPFSI
+281 LNITKKANLLRPFSI

-306 QACEKLGTVQKDA
+306 QTCKKLGTVQKEA

-324 HFEKTEKKYHAAA
+324 HFEKTEQEYHAAA
-337 AQKEELPLLQAR
+337 TAQKEELPLLQAN
-349 EQLLHTAQSAADTI
+349 EQVFLTAQSAADTI

-373 QKKLQEILAS
+373 QKELQEILAS

-406 ESEKAIEADRIS
+406 ESEKSIEADRIS

-441 YNINANAL
+441 YNTNANAL
-449 SALNT
+449 STLNV
-454 EIKEEHNAFSI
+454 EIKEEHDAFSI

-492 KELATIKEK
+492 KELDIIKEK

-531 PVCGTPYKEHASQ
+531 PVCGTPYEEHASQ
-544 SHIAADVKT
+544 SHT
-553 SFETSSDVTTKREEE
+553 S
-568 SSLETISKLAVKE
+568 
-581 DFKPYSKEISKTVAR
+581 
-596 KDSELSEISFKNLE
+596 KDSELSDISFKGLE
-610 KELKKLEKQQQTQQN
+610 KKLKQLEKQQQTQQN

-633 LYSLN
+633 LFSLD

-645 DALEI
+645 DALDI
-650 TDEDPIKDNETDR
+650 TDEDPIEDNETDR
-663 HFTINENTSQ
+663 HFAINENTSQ
-673 SSPVIAEQP
+673 ASPVIAEQE
-682 INYLSISRQISAYLQ
+682 IDYLSISKQISAYLQ

-709 ERQAATLK
+709 ERQSATLK

-730 LTLRKENTIE
+730 LTLRKDNNIE

-755 RQQKEKTL
+755 RQQKEKTI

-789 KSSSLTANIENCEKV
+789 KTSSLTANIENCEKV
-804 LTEQTEKF
+804 ITEQTEKF

-817 IDMDFGSEIAKN
+817 IDMDFVSEIEKN
-829 QQRQQEIDALLKHTE
+829 QQRQQEIDTALKHTE
-844 KDYQQSLKELQKKNE
+844 KDYQQSLKELQQKNE

-933 KLGKKEIEEDEWNRQ
+933 KLGKKEIKEDEWNRQ
-948 KEELADTS
+948 KEELADTR
-956 QQVKDLDSSILLL
+956 QQIKELDSSILLL
-969 THQIENMT
+969 THQIEVMT

-1000 RELEQLFKGNAF
+1000 KELEQLFKGNAF

-1141 VPLKLLVTPS
+1141 VPLKLMVTPS

>member
-89 TERSFRYHN
+89 AERSFRYHN

-113 VYDGENET
+113 VCDGENET

-185 SKIGRAKQKQELLL
+185 NKIGRAKQKQELLL

-209 EEISSAQLS
+209 EKISSVQLS

-231 SRLSKKLAKLEKNF
+231 SRLSKKLAKLEKSF

-306 QACEKLGTVQKDA
+306 QACEKVETVQKETA
-319 ASLQS
+319 CLQS
-324 HFEKTEKKYHAAA
+324 HFEKTEKEYHAAA
-337 AQKEELPLLQAR
+337 SAQKEELPLLQAR
-349 EQLLHTAQSAADTI
+349 EQVLHTAQSAADTI
-363 HTWEQAKGNA
+363 HTWEQTKGNA
-373 QKKLQEILAS
+373 QKELQEILAS

-391 EQYSKK
+391 EQHFKK
-397 EQQLHLEIL
+397 ERQIHSEIV
-406 ESEKAIEADRIS
+406 ESEKSIEADRIS

-441 YNINANAL
+441 YNTNANAL
-449 SALNT
+449 STLNT
-454 EIKEEHNAFSI
+454 EIKEEHDAFSI
-465 QQKSLK
+465 QQKCLK

-482 ALNEQHSAAK
+482 ALNEQHSSAK
-492 KELATIKEK
+492 KELGIIKGK
-501 EEQNK
+501 EEQAK
-506 QQQKSWQQN
+506 QKQKSWQQN

-531 PVCGTPYKEHASQ
+531 PVCGTPYKEHVSQ
-544 SHIAADVKT
+544 THIAENVKT
-553 SFETSSDVTTKREEE
+553 SSETISDVTTKRDTEAF
-568 SSLETISKLAVKE
+568 SKNDSETIEKNDA
-581 DFKPYSKEISKTVAR
+581 
-596 KDSELSEISFKNLE
+596 ELSEISFKNLE

-633 LYSLN
+633 LFSLD

-650 TDEDPIKDNETDR
+650 TDEDTIEDNETDR
-663 HFTINENTSQ
+663 HFAINENISQ
-673 SSPVIAEQP
+673 TSPVIVEKP
-682 INYLSISRQISAYLQ
+682 IDYFSISKQISTYLQ

-730 LTLRKENTIE
+730 LTLRKDNNIE

-755 RQQKEKTL
+755 HQQKEITI

-774 SDIKVLSEQIAALEN
+774 SDIKVLSAQIAGLEN
-789 KSSSLTANIENCEKV
+789 KSSSLTANIENCKKV
-804 LTEQTEKF
+804 IAEQTEKF

-817 IDMDFGSEIAKN
+817 INMDFVSEITKN
-829 QQRQQEIDALLKHTE
+829 QQRQQEINTALKHTE
-844 KDYQQSLKELQKKNE
+844 KDYQQSLKELQKKNK

-907 TKLEKDITSYYDD
+907 TKLEKDITSYYDN

-933 KLGKKEIEEDEWNRQ
+933 KL
-948 KEELADTS
+948 
-956 QQVKDLDSSILLL
+956 
-969 THQIENMT
+969 
-977 KDLAKKE
+977 
-984 ELEQKWE
+984 
-991 KESHKKDMI
+991 
-1000 RELEQLFKGNAF
+1000 
-1012 IEYVAQSKL
+1012 
-1021 SYIAREASVIL
+1021 
-1032 SKISGGNYA
+1032 
-1041 LEINDSAEFIIRDNK
+1041 
-1056 NGGAVRP
+1056 
-1063 SDTLSGGELF
+1063 
-1073 ITSLSLALALSSS
+1073 
-1086 IQLNG
+1086 
-1091 AAPLEFFFLDEGF
+1091 
-1104 GSLDDDLL
+1104 
-1112 DTVMN
+1112 
-1117 SLERLQSKKRS
+1117 
-1128 IGIISHVE
+1128 
-1136 AIQAR
+1136 
-1141 VPLKLLVTPS
+1141 
-1151 DLSQKGSQ
+1151 
-1159 IRLEYS
+1159 

>member
-89 TERSFRYHN
+89 AERSFRYHN

-113 VYDGENET
+113 VCDGENET

-209 EEISSAQLS
+209 EEISSVQLS
-218 KLQKQEKSDTKQH
+218 KLQKQEKRDTKQH
-231 SRLSKKLAKLEKNF
+231 SRLSKKLAKLEKSF

-281 LNITKKANQLRPFSI
+281 LNITKKVNQLRPFSI

-306 QACEKLGTVQKDA
+306 QACKKLETVQKETA
-319 ASLQS
+319 CLQS
-324 HFEKTEKKYHAAA
+324 HFEKTEKEYHAAA
-337 AQKEELPLLQAR
+337 SAQKEELPLLQAR
-349 EQLLHTAQSAADTI
+349 EQVLHTAQSAADTI
-363 HTWEQAKGNA
+363 HTWEQTKGNA
-373 QKKLQEILAS
+373 QKELQEILAS
-383 LAPLKETQ
+383 LAPLKEMQ
-391 EQYSKK
+391 EQHFKK
-397 EQQLHLEIL
+397 ERQIHSEIV
-406 ESEKAIEADRIS
+406 ESEKSIEADRIS

-441 YNINANAL
+441 YNTNANAL
-449 SALNT
+449 STLNT
-454 EIKEEHNAFSI
+454 EIKEEHDAFSI

-492 KELATIKEK
+492 KELDIIKGK
-501 EEQNK
+501 EEQTK
-506 QQQKSWQQN
+506 QKQKFWQQN

-531 PVCGTPYKEHASQ
+531 PVCGTPYKEHVSQ
-544 SHIAADVKT
+544 SHIAENVKT
-553 SFETSSDVTTKREEE
+553 SSETISDVTTKRDTEAF
-568 SSLETISKLAVKE
+568 SKNDSETIEK
-581 DFKPYSKEISKTVAR
+581 
-596 KDSELSEISFKNLE
+596 KDAELSEISFKNLE

-633 LYSLN
+633 LFSLD
-638 THISNLK
+638 THISSLK

-650 TDEDPIKDNETDR
+650 TDEDTIEDNETDR
-663 HFTINENTSQ
+663 HFAINENISQ
-673 SSPVIAEQP
+673 ASPVIVEKP
-682 INYLSISRQISAYLQ
+682 IDYFSISKQISTYLQ

-730 LTLRKENTIE
+730 LTLRKDNNIE

-755 RQQKEKTL
+755 RQQKEITI

-774 SDIKVLSEQIAALEN
+774 SDIKVLSAQIAGLEN

-804 LTEQTEKF
+804 IAEQTEKF

-817 IDMDFGSEIAKN
+817 INMDFVSEITKN
-829 QQRQQEIDALLKHTE
+829 QQQQQEINTALKHTE
-844 KDYQQSLKELQKKNE
+844 KDYQQSLKELQKKNK

-898 LYYMEEKEL
+898 LYYMDEKEL

-933 KLGKKEIEEDEWNRQ
+933 KLGKKEIEE
-948 KEELADTS
+948 S
-956 QQVKDLDSSILLL
+956 
-969 THQIENMT
+969 
-977 KDLAKKE
+977 
-984 ELEQKWE
+984 
-991 KESHKKDMI
+991 ES
-1000 RELEQLFKGNAF
+1000 L
-1012 IEYVAQSKL
+1012 
-1021 SYIAREASVIL
+1021 
-1032 SKISGGNYA
+1032 
-1041 LEINDSAEFIIRDNK
+1041 
-1056 NGGAVRP
+1056 
-1063 SDTLSGGELF
+1063 
-1073 ITSLSLALALSSS
+1073 
-1086 IQLNG
+1086 
-1091 AAPLEFFFLDEGF
+1091 
-1104 GSLDDDLL
+1104 
-1112 DTVMN
+1112 
-1117 SLERLQSKKRS
+1117 
-1128 IGIISHVE
+1128 
-1136 AIQAR
+1136 
-1141 VPLKLLVTPS
+1141 
-1151 DLSQKGSQ
+1151 
-1159 IRLEYS
+1159 

>member
-89 TERSFRYHN
+89 AERSFRYHN

-113 VYDGENET
+113 VCDGENET

-209 EEISSAQLS
+209 EEISSVQLS
-218 KLQKQEKSDTKQH
+218 KLQKQEKSDTRQH
-231 SRLSKKLAKLEKNF
+231 SRLSKKLAKLEKSF

-306 QACEKLGTVQKDA
+306 QACEKLETVQKETA
-319 ASLQS
+319 CLQS
-324 HFEKTEKKYHAAA
+324 HFEKTEKEYHAAA
-337 AQKEELPLLQAR
+337 SAQKEELPLLQAR
-349 EQLLHTAQSAADTI
+349 EQVLHTAQSAADTI
-363 HTWEQAKGNA
+363 HTWEQTKGNA
-373 QKKLQEILAS
+373 QKELQEILAS

-391 EQYSKK
+391 EQHFKK
-397 EQQLHLEIL
+397 ERQIHSEIV
-406 ESEKAIEADRIS
+406 ESEKSIEADRIS

-441 YNINANAL
+441 YNTNANAL
-449 SALNT
+449 STLNT
-454 EIKEEHNAFSI
+454 EIKEEHDAFSI

-492 KELATIKEK
+492 KELGIIKGK
-501 EEQNK
+501 EEQAK
-506 QQQKSWQQN
+506 QKQKSWQQN

-531 PVCGTPYKEHASQ
+531 PVCGTPYKEHVSQ
-544 SHIAADVKT
+544 SHIAENVKT
-553 SFETSSDVTTKREEE
+553 SSETISDVTTKRDTEAF
-568 SSLETISKLAVKE
+568 SKNDSETIEKKE
-581 DFKPYSKEISKTVAR
+581 A
-596 KDSELSEISFKNLE
+596 ELSEISFKNLE
-610 KELKKLEKQQQTQQN
+610 KGLKKLEKQQQTQQN

-633 LYSLN
+633 LFSLD

-650 TDEDPIKDNETDR
+650 TDEDTIEDNETDR
-663 HFTINENTSQ
+663 HFTINENISQ
-673 SSPVIAEQP
+673 ASPVIVEKP
-682 INYLSISRQISAYLQ
+682 IDYFSISKQISTYLQ

-730 LTLRKENTIE
+730 LTLRKDNNIE

-755 RQQKEKTL
+755 HQQKEITI

-774 SDIKVLSEQIAALEN
+774 SDIKVLSEQIAGLEN

-804 LTEQTEKF
+804 IAEQTEKF

-817 IDMDFGSEIAKN
+817 INMDFVSEITKN
-829 QQRQQEIDALLKHTE
+829 QQRQQEINTALKHTE
-844 KDYQQSLKELQKKNE
+844 KDYQQSLKELQKKNK

-933 KLGKKEIEEDEWNRQ
+933 KLGKKEIEESEWIRQ
-948 KEELADTS
+948 KEELADIK
-956 QQVKDLDSSILLL
+956 QQI
-969 THQIENMT
+969 
-977 KDLAKKE
+977 
-984 ELEQKWE
+984 
-991 KESHKKDMI
+991 
-1000 RELEQLFKGNAF
+1000 
-1012 IEYVAQSKL
+1012 
-1021 SYIAREASVIL
+1021 
-1032 SKISGGNYA
+1032 
-1041 LEINDSAEFIIRDNK
+1041 
-1056 NGGAVRP
+1056 
-1063 SDTLSGGELF
+1063 
-1073 ITSLSLALALSSS
+1073 
-1086 IQLNG
+1086 
-1091 AAPLEFFFLDEGF
+1091 
-1104 GSLDDDLL
+1104 
-1112 DTVMN
+1112 
-1117 SLERLQSKKRS
+1117 
-1128 IGIISHVE
+1128 
-1136 AIQAR
+1136 
-1141 VPLKLLVTPS
+1141 
-1151 DLSQKGSQ
+1151 
-1159 IRLEYS
+1159 

>member
-51 ALYAKLP
+51 ALYSKLP

-89 TERSFRYHN
+89 AERSFRYHN

-113 VYDGENET
+113 VCDGENET

-185 SKIGRAKQKQELLL
+185 SKISRAKQKQELLL

-209 EEISSAQLS
+209 EEISSVQLS

-231 SRLSKKLAKLEKNF
+231 SRLSKKLAKLEKSF

-306 QACEKLGTVQKDA
+306 QACEKLETVQKETA
-319 ASLQS
+319 CLQS
-324 HFEKTEKKYHAAA
+324 HFEKTEKEYHAAA
-337 AQKEELPLLQAR
+337 SAQKEELPLLQAR
-349 EQLLHTAQSAADTI
+349 EQVLHTAQSAADTI
-363 HTWEQAKGNA
+363 HTWEQTKGNA
-373 QKKLQEILAS
+373 QKELHEILAS

-391 EQYSKK
+391 EQHFKK
-397 EQQLHLEIL
+397 ERQIHSEIV
-406 ESEKAIEADRIS
+406 ESEKSIEADRIS

-441 YNINANAL
+441 YNTNANAL
-449 SALNT
+449 STLNT
-454 EIKEEHNAFSI
+454 EIKEEHDAFSI

-482 ALNEQHSAAK
+482 ALNEQHSSAK
-492 KELATIKEK
+492 KELGIIKGK
-501 EEQNK
+501 EEQAK
-506 QQQKSWQQN
+506 QKQKSWQQN

-531 PVCGTPYKEHASQ
+531 PVCGTPYKEHVSQ
-544 SHIAADVKT
+544 SHIAENVKT
-553 SFETSSDVTTKREEE
+553 SSETISDVTTKRDTEAF
-568 SSLETISKLAVKE
+568 SKNDSETIEK
-581 DFKPYSKEISKTVAR
+581 
-596 KDSELSEISFKNLE
+596 KDAELSEISFKNLE

-633 LYSLN
+633 LFSLD

-650 TDEDPIKDNETDR
+650 TDEDTIEDNETDR
-663 HFTINENTSQ
+663 HFAINENISQ
-673 SSPVIAEQP
+673 VSPVIVEKP
-682 INYLSISRQISAYLQ
+682 IDYFSISKQISTYLQ

-717 EQHSALQNYAEEI
+717 EQHSALQNYAKEI
-730 LTLRKENTIE
+730 LTLRKDNNIE

-755 RQQKEKTL
+755 RQQKEITI

-774 SDIKVLSEQIAALEN
+774 SDIKVLSEQIAGLEN

-804 LTEQTEKF
+804 IAEQTEKF

-817 IDMDFGSEIAKN
+817 INMDFVSEITKN
-829 QQRQQEIDALLKHTE
+829 QQRQQEINTALKHTE
-844 KDYQQSLKELQKKNE
+844 KDYQQSLKELQKKNK

-884 QKKELGFSKTDQPE
+884 QKK
-898 LYYMEEKEL
+898 
-907 TKLEKDITSYYDD
+907 
-920 VRQNEERIRYLQE
+920 
-933 KLGKKEIEEDEWNRQ
+933 
-948 KEELADTS
+948 
-956 QQVKDLDSSILLL
+956 
-969 THQIENMT
+969 
-977 KDLAKKE
+977 
-984 ELEQKWE
+984 
-991 KESHKKDMI
+991 
-1000 RELEQLFKGNAF
+1000 
-1012 IEYVAQSKL
+1012 
-1021 SYIAREASVIL
+1021 
-1032 SKISGGNYA
+1032 
-1041 LEINDSAEFIIRDNK
+1041 
-1056 NGGAVRP
+1056 
-1063 SDTLSGGELF
+1063 
-1073 ITSLSLALALSSS
+1073 
-1086 IQLNG
+1086 
-1091 AAPLEFFFLDEGF
+1091 
-1104 GSLDDDLL
+1104 
-1112 DTVMN
+1112 
-1117 SLERLQSKKRS
+1117 
-1128 IGIISHVE
+1128 
-1136 AIQAR
+1136 
-1141 VPLKLLVTPS
+1141 
-1151 DLSQKGSQ
+1151 
-1159 IRLEYS
+1159 

>member
-89 TERSFRYHN
+89 AERSFRYHN

-113 VYDGENET
+113 VCDGENET

-185 SKIGRAKQKQELLL
+185 NKIGRAKQKQELLL

-209 EEISSAQLS
+209 EEISSVQLS

-231 SRLSKKLAKLEKNF
+231 SRLSKKLAKLEKSF

-306 QACEKLGTVQKDA
+306 QACEKLETVQKETA
-319 ASLQS
+319 CLQS
-324 HFEKTEKKYHAAA
+324 HFEKTEKEYHAAA
-337 AQKEELPLLQAR
+337 SAQKEELPLLQAR
-349 EQLLHTAQSAADTI
+349 EQVLHTAQSAADTI
-363 HTWEQAKGNA
+363 HTWEQTKGNA
-373 QKKLQEILAS
+373 QKELQEILAS

-391 EQYSKK
+391 EQHFKK
-397 EQQLHLEIL
+397 ERQIHSEIV
-406 ESEKAIEADRIS
+406 ESEKSIEADRIS

-441 YNINANAL
+441 YNTNANAL
-449 SALNT
+449 STLNT
-454 EIKEEHNAFSI
+454 EIKEEHDAFSI
-465 QQKSLK
+465 QQKCLK

-482 ALNEQHSAAK
+482 ALNEQHSSAK
-492 KELATIKEK
+492 KELGIIKGK
-501 EEQNK
+501 EEQAK
-506 QQQKSWQQN
+506 QKQKSWQQN

-531 PVCGTPYKEHASQ
+531 PVCGTPYKEHVSQ
-544 SHIAADVKT
+544 SHIAENVKT
-553 SFETSSDVTTKREEE
+553 SSETISDVTTKRDTEAF
-568 SSLETISKLAVKE
+568 SKNDSETIEKNDA
-581 DFKPYSKEISKTVAR
+581 
-596 KDSELSEISFKNLE
+596 ELSEISFKNLE

-633 LYSLN
+633 LFSLD

-650 TDEDPIKDNETDR
+650 TDEDTIEDNETDR
-663 HFTINENTSQ
+663 HFAINENISQ
-673 SSPVIAEQP
+673 TSPVIVEKP
-682 INYLSISRQISAYLQ
+682 IDYFSISKQISTYLQ

-730 LTLRKENTIE
+730 LTLRKDNNIE

-755 RQQKEKTL
+755 HQQKEITI

-774 SDIKVLSEQIAALEN
+774 SDIKVLSAQIAGLEN
-789 KSSSLTANIENCEKV
+789 KSSSLTANIENCKKV
-804 LTEQTEKF
+804 IAEQTEKF

-817 IDMDFGSEIAKN
+817 INMDFVSEITKN
-829 QQRQQEIDALLKHTE
+829 QQRQQEINTALKHTE
-844 KDYQQSLKELQKKNE
+844 KDYQQSLKELQKKNK

-884 QKKELGFSKTDQPE
+884 QKK
-898 LYYMEEKEL
+898 
-907 TKLEKDITSYYDD
+907 
-920 VRQNEERIRYLQE
+920 
-933 KLGKKEIEEDEWNRQ
+933 
-948 KEELADTS
+948 
-956 QQVKDLDSSILLL
+956 
-969 THQIENMT
+969 
-977 KDLAKKE
+977 
-984 ELEQKWE
+984 
-991 KESHKKDMI
+991 
-1000 RELEQLFKGNAF
+1000 
-1012 IEYVAQSKL
+1012 
-1021 SYIAREASVIL
+1021 
-1032 SKISGGNYA
+1032 
-1041 LEINDSAEFIIRDNK
+1041 
-1056 NGGAVRP
+1056 
-1063 SDTLSGGELF
+1063 
-1073 ITSLSLALALSSS
+1073 
-1086 IQLNG
+1086 
-1091 AAPLEFFFLDEGF
+1091 
-1104 GSLDDDLL
+1104 
-1112 DTVMN
+1112 
-1117 SLERLQSKKRS
+1117 
-1128 IGIISHVE
+1128 
-1136 AIQAR
+1136 
-1141 VPLKLLVTPS
+1141 
-1151 DLSQKGSQ
+1151 
-1159 IRLEYS
+1159 

>member
-89 TERSFRYHN
+89 AERSFRYHN

-113 VYDGENET
+113 VCDGENET

-185 SKIGRAKQKQELLL
+185 SKISRAKQKQELLL

-209 EEISSAQLS
+209 EEISSVQLS

-231 SRLSKKLAKLEKNF
+231 SRLSKKLAKLEKSF

-306 QACEKLGTVQKDA
+306 QACEKLETVQKETA
-319 ASLQS
+319 CLQS
-324 HFEKTEKKYHAAA
+324 HFEKTEKEYHAAA
-337 AQKEELPLLQAR
+337 SAQKEELPLLQAR
-349 EQLLHTAQSAADTI
+349 EQVLHTAQSAADTI
-363 HTWEQAKGNA
+363 HTWEQTKGNA
-373 QKKLQEILAS
+373 QKELHEILAS

-391 EQYSKK
+391 EQHFKK
-397 EQQLHLEIL
+397 ERQIHSEIV
-406 ESEKAIEADRIS
+406 ESEKSIEADRIS

-441 YNINANAL
+441 YNTNANAL
-449 SALNT
+449 STLNT
-454 EIKEEHNAFSI
+454 EIKEEHDAFSI

-482 ALNEQHSAAK
+482 ALNEQHSSAK
-492 KELATIKEK
+492 KELGIIKRK
-501 EEQNK
+501 EEQAK
-506 QQQKSWQQN
+506 QKQKSWQQN

-531 PVCGTPYKEHASQ
+531 PVCGTPYKEHVSQ
-544 SHIAADVKT
+544 SHIAENVKT
-553 SFETSSDVTTKREEE
+553 SSETISDVTTKRDTEAF
-568 SSLETISKLAVKE
+568 SKNDSETIEK
-581 DFKPYSKEISKTVAR
+581 
-596 KDSELSEISFKNLE
+596 KDAELSEISFKNLE

-633 LYSLN
+633 LFSLD

-650 TDEDPIKDNETDR
+650 TDEDTIEDNETDR
-663 HFTINENTSQ
+663 HFAINENISQ
-673 SSPVIAEQP
+673 ASPVIVEKP
-682 INYLSISRQISAYLQ
+682 IDYFSISKQISTYLQ

-730 LTLRKENTIE
+730 LTLRKDNNIE

-755 RQQKEKTL
+755 HQQKEITI

-774 SDIKVLSEQIAALEN
+774 SDIKVLSEQIAGLEN

-804 LTEQTEKF
+804 IAEQTEKF

-817 IDMDFGSEIAKN
+817 INMDFVSEITKN
-829 QQRQQEIDALLKHTE
+829 QQRQQEINTALKHTE
-844 KDYQQSLKELQKKNE
+844 KDYQQSLKELQKKNK
-859 ELTSCQSTSR
+859 ELNSCQSTSR

-898 LYYMEEKEL
+898 L
-907 TKLEKDITSYYDD
+907 
-920 VRQNEERIRYLQE
+920 
-933 KLGKKEIEEDEWNRQ
+933 
-948 KEELADTS
+948 
-956 QQVKDLDSSILLL
+956 
-969 THQIENMT
+969 
-977 KDLAKKE
+977 
-984 ELEQKWE
+984 
-991 KESHKKDMI
+991 
-1000 RELEQLFKGNAF
+1000 
-1012 IEYVAQSKL
+1012 
-1021 SYIAREASVIL
+1021 
-1032 SKISGGNYA
+1032 
-1041 LEINDSAEFIIRDNK
+1041 
-1056 NGGAVRP
+1056 
-1063 SDTLSGGELF
+1063 
-1073 ITSLSLALALSSS
+1073 
-1086 IQLNG
+1086 
-1091 AAPLEFFFLDEGF
+1091 
-1104 GSLDDDLL
+1104 
-1112 DTVMN
+1112 
-1117 SLERLQSKKRS
+1117 
-1128 IGIISHVE
+1128 
-1136 AIQAR
+1136 
-1141 VPLKLLVTPS
+1141 
-1151 DLSQKGSQ
+1151 
-1159 IRLEYS
+1159 

>member
-51 ALYAKLP
+51 ALYSKLP

-89 TERSFRYHN
+89 AERSFRYHN

-113 VYDGENET
+113 VCDGENET

-185 SKIGRAKQKQELLL
+185 SKISRAKQKQELLL

-209 EEISSAQLS
+209 EEISSVQLS

-231 SRLSKKLAKLEKNF
+231 SRLSKKLAKLEKSF

-306 QACEKLGTVQKDA
+306 QACEKLETVQKETA
-319 ASLQS
+319 CLQS
-324 HFEKTEKKYHAAA
+324 HFEKTEKEYHAAA
-337 AQKEELPLLQAR
+337 SAQKEELPLLQAR
-349 EQLLHTAQSAADTI
+349 EQVLHTAQSAADTI
-363 HTWEQAKGNA
+363 HTWEQTKGNA
-373 QKKLQEILAS
+373 QKELHEILAS

-391 EQYSKK
+391 EQHFKK
-397 EQQLHLEIL
+397 ERQIHSEIV
-406 ESEKAIEADRIS
+406 ESEKSIEADRIS

-441 YNINANAL
+441 YNTNANAL
-449 SALNT
+449 STLNT
-454 EIKEEHNAFSI
+454 EIKEEHDAFSI

-482 ALNEQHSAAK
+482 ALNEQHSSAK
-492 KELATIKEK
+492 KELGIIKGK
-501 EEQNK
+501 EEQAK
-506 QQQKSWQQN
+506 QKQKSWQQN

-531 PVCGTPYKEHASQ
+531 PVCGTPYKEHVSQ
-544 SHIAADVKT
+544 SHIAENVKT
-553 SFETSSDVTTKREEE
+553 SSETISDVTTKRDTEAF
-568 SSLETISKLAVKE
+568 SKNDSETIEK
-581 DFKPYSKEISKTVAR
+581 
-596 KDSELSEISFKNLE
+596 KDAELSEISFKNLE

-633 LYSLN
+633 LFSLD

-650 TDEDPIKDNETDR
+650 TDEDTIEDNETDR
-663 HFTINENTSQ
+663 HFAINENISQ
-673 SSPVIAEQP
+673 VSPVIVEKP
-682 INYLSISRQISAYLQ
+682 IDYFSISKQISTYLQ

-717 EQHSALQNYAEEI
+717 EQHSALQNYAKEI
-730 LTLRKENTIE
+730 LTLRKDNNIE

-755 RQQKEKTL
+755 RQQKEITI

-774 SDIKVLSEQIAALEN
+774 SDIKVLSEQIAGLEN

-804 LTEQTEKF
+804 IAEQTEKF

-817 IDMDFGSEIAKN
+817 INMDFVSEITKN
-829 QQRQQEIDALLKHTE
+829 QQRQQEINTALKHTE
-844 KDYQQSLKELQKKNE
+844 KDYQQSLKELQKKNK

-933 KLGKKEIEEDEWNRQ
+933 KLGKKEIEESEWIRQ
-948 KEELADTS
+948 KEELADIK
-956 QQVKDLDSSILLL
+956 QQIKELDSSILLL
-969 THQIENMT
+969 THQIETIT

-991 KESHKKDMI
+991 TESHKKDMI
-1000 RELEQLFKGNAF
+1000 KELEQLFKGNAF

-1032 SKISGGNYA
+1032 SKISGGSYA

-1056 NGGAVRP
+1056 NGGAILPIPCPAESYLLPP
-1063 SDTLSGGELF
+1063 SPWHWRSPLPSSLMAPLLSN
-1073 ITSLSLALALSSS
+1073 SSS
-1086 IQLNG
+1086 
-1091 AAPLEFFFLDEGF
+1091 
-1104 GSLDDDLL
+1104 
-1112 DTVMN
+1112 
-1117 SLERLQSKKRS
+1117 
-1128 IGIISHVE
+1128 
-1136 AIQAR
+1136 
-1141 VPLKLLVTPS
+1141 
-1151 DLSQKGSQ
+1151 
-1159 IRLEYS
+1159 

>member
-51 ALYAKLP
+51 ALYSKLP

-89 TERSFRYHN
+89 AERSFRYHN

-113 VYDGENET
+113 VCDGENET

-185 SKIGRAKQKQELLL
+185 SKISRAKQKQELLL

-209 EEISSAQLS
+209 EEISSVQLS

-231 SRLSKKLAKLEKNF
+231 SRLSKKLAKLEKSF

-306 QACEKLGTVQKDA
+306 QACEKLETVQKETA
-319 ASLQS
+319 CLQS
-324 HFEKTEKKYHAAA
+324 HFEKTEKEYHAAA
-337 AQKEELPLLQAR
+337 SAQKEELPLLQAR
-349 EQLLHTAQSAADTI
+349 EQVLHTAQSAADTI
-363 HTWEQAKGNA
+363 HTWEQTKENA
-373 QKKLQEILAS
+373 QKELQEILAS

-391 EQYSKK
+391 EQHFKK
-397 EQQLHLEIL
+397 ERQIHSEIV
-406 ESEKAIEADRIS
+406 ESEKSIEADRIS

-441 YNINANAL
+441 YNTNANAL
-449 SALNT
+449 STLNT
-454 EIKEEHNAFSI
+454 EIKEEHDAFSI

-482 ALNEQHSAAK
+482 ALNEQHSSAK
-492 KELATIKEK
+492 KELGIIKGK
-501 EEQNK
+501 EEQAK
-506 QQQKSWQQN
+506 QKQKSWQQN

-531 PVCGTPYKEHASQ
+531 PVCGTPYKEHVSQ
-544 SHIAADVKT
+544 SHIAENVKT
-553 SFETSSDVTTKREEE
+553 SSETISDVTTKRNTEAF
-568 SSLETISKLAVKE
+568 SKNDSETIEK
-581 DFKPYSKEISKTVAR
+581 
-596 KDSELSEISFKNLE
+596 KDAELSEISFKNLE

-633 LYSLN
+633 LFSLD

-650 TDEDPIKDNETDR
+650 TDEDTIEDNETDR
-663 HFTINENTSQ
+663 HFAINENISQ
-673 SSPVIAEQP
+673 ASPVIVEKP
-682 INYLSISRQISAYLQ
+682 IDYFSISKQISTYLQ

-730 LTLRKENTIE
+730 LTLRKDNNIE

-755 RQQKEKTL
+755 HQQKEITI

-774 SDIKVLSEQIAALEN
+774 SDIKVLSEQIAGLEN

-804 LTEQTEKF
+804 IAEQTEKF

-817 IDMDFGSEIAKN
+817 INMDFVSEITKN
-829 QQRQQEIDALLKHTE
+829 QQRQQEINTALKHTE
-844 KDYQQSLKELQKKNE
+844 KDYQQSLKELQKKNK

-869 SSETHLKQVQELYLT
+869 SSETHLKQIQELYLT

-933 KLGKKEIEEDEWNRQ
+933 KLGKKKSKKVNGF
-948 KEELADTS
+948 
-956 QQVKDLDSSILLL
+956 
-969 THQIENMT
+969 
-977 KDLAKKE
+977 AKK
-984 ELEQKWE
+984 
-991 KESHKKDMI
+991 
-1000 RELEQLFKGNAF
+1000 
-1012 IEYVAQSKL
+1012 
-1021 SYIAREASVIL
+1021 
-1032 SKISGGNYA
+1032 
-1041 LEINDSAEFIIRDNK
+1041 K
-1056 NGGAVRP
+1056 NWQ
-1063 SDTLSGGELF
+1063 T
-1073 ITSLSLALALSSS
+1073 
-1086 IQLNG
+1086 
-1091 AAPLEFFFLDEGF
+1091 
-1104 GSLDDDLL
+1104 
-1112 DTVMN
+1112 
-1117 SLERLQSKKRS
+1117 
-1128 IGIISHVE
+1128 
-1136 AIQAR
+1136 
-1141 VPLKLLVTPS
+1141 
-1151 DLSQKGSQ
+1151 
-1159 IRLEYS
+1159 

>member
-15 REEQVIDFETLT
+15 RKEQVIDFETLT

-51 ALYAKLP
+51 ALYSKLP

-89 TERSFRYHN
+89 AERSFRYHN

-113 VYDGENET
+113 VCDGENET

-209 EEISSAQLS
+209 EEISSVQLS

-231 SRLSKKLAKLEKNF
+231 SRLSKKLAKLEKSF

-306 QACEKLGTVQKDA
+306 QACEKLETVQKETA
-319 ASLQS
+319 CLQS
-324 HFEKTEKKYHAAA
+324 HFEKTEKEYHAAA
-337 AQKEELPLLQAR
+337 SAQKEELPLLQAR
-349 EQLLHTAQSAADTI
+349 EQVLHTAQSAADTI
-363 HTWEQAKGNA
+363 HTWEQTKGNA
-373 QKKLQEILAS
+373 QKELQEILAS

-391 EQYSKK
+391 EQHFKK
-397 EQQLHLEIL
+397 ERQIHSEIV
-406 ESEKAIEADRIS
+406 ESEKSIEADRIS

-441 YNINANAL
+441 YNTNANAL
-449 SALNT
+449 STLNT
-454 EIKEEHNAFSI
+454 EIKEEHDAFSI

-492 KELATIKEK
+492 KELGIIKGK
-501 EEQNK
+501 EEQAK
-506 QQQKSWQQN
+506 QKQKSWQQN

-531 PVCGTPYKEHASQ
+531 PVCGTPYKEHVSQ
-544 SHIAADVKT
+544 SHIAENVKT
-553 SFETSSDVTTKREEE
+553 SSETISDVTTKRDTEAF
-568 SSLETISKLAVKE
+568 SKNDSETIEKKE
-581 DFKPYSKEISKTVAR
+581 A
-596 KDSELSEISFKNLE
+596 ELSEISFKNLE
-610 KELKKLEKQQQTQQN
+610 KGLKKLEKQQQTQQN

-633 LYSLN
+633 LFSLD

-650 TDEDPIKDNETDR
+650 TDEDTIEDNETDR
-663 HFTINENTSQ
+663 HFTINENISQ
-673 SSPVIAEQP
+673 ASPVIVEKP
-682 INYLSISRQISAYLQ
+682 IDYFSISKQISTYLQ

-730 LTLRKENTIE
+730 LTLRKDNNIE

-755 RQQKEKTL
+755 HQQKEITI

-774 SDIKVLSEQIAALEN
+774 SDIKVLSEQIAGLEN

-804 LTEQTEKF
+804 IAEQTEKF

-817 IDMDFGSEIAKN
+817 INMDFVSEITKN
-829 QQRQQEIDALLKHTE
+829 QQRQQEINTALKHTE
-844 KDYQQSLKELQKKNE
+844 KDYQQSLKELQKKNK

-933 KLGKKEIEEDEWNRQ
+933 KLGKKEIEESEWIRQ
-948 KEELADTS
+948 KEELADIK
-956 QQVKDLDSSILLL
+956 QQIKELDSSILLL
-969 THQIENMT
+969 THQIETMT

-991 KESHKKDMI
+991 TESHKKDMI
-1000 RELEQLFKGNAF
+1000 KELEQLFKGNAF

-1032 SKISGGNYA
+1032 SKISGGSYA

-1056 NGGAVRP
+1056 NGGAIRP

-1136 AIQAR
+1136 TIQAR

>member
-51 ALYAKLP
+51 ALYSKLP

-89 TERSFRYHN
+89 AERSFRYHN

-113 VYDGENET
+113 VCDGENET

-185 SKIGRAKQKQELLL
+185 SKISRAKQKQELLL

-209 EEISSAQLS
+209 EEISSVQLS

-231 SRLSKKLAKLEKNF
+231 SRLSKKLAKLEKSF

-306 QACEKLGTVQKDA
+306 QACEKLETVQKETA
-319 ASLQS
+319 CLQS
-324 HFEKTEKKYHAAA
+324 HFEKTEKEYHAAA
-337 AQKEELPLLQAR
+337 SAQKQELPLLQAR
-349 EQLLHTAQSAADTI
+349 EQVLHTAQSAADTI
-363 HTWEQAKGNA
+363 HTWEQTKGNA
-373 QKKLQEILAS
+373 QKELHEILAS

-391 EQYSKK
+391 EQHFKK
-397 EQQLHLEIL
+397 ERQIHSEIV
-406 ESEKAIEADRIS
+406 ESEKSIEADRIS

-441 YNINANAL
+441 YNTNSNAL
-449 SALNT
+449 STLNT
-454 EIKEEHNAFSI
+454 EIKEEHDAFSI

-482 ALNEQHSAAK
+482 ALNEKHSAAK
-492 KELATIKEK
+492 KELGIIKGK
-501 EEQNK
+501 EEQAK
-506 QQQKSWQQN
+506 QKQKSWQQN

-531 PVCGTPYKEHASQ
+531 PVCGTPYKEHVSQ
-544 SHIAADVKT
+544 SHIAENAKT
-553 SFETSSDVTTKREEE
+553 SSETISDVTTKRDTAAF
-568 SSLETISKLAVKE
+568 SKNDSETIEKNDA
-581 DFKPYSKEISKTVAR
+581 
-596 KDSELSEISFKNLE
+596 ELSEISFKNLE

-633 LYSLN
+633 LFSLD

-650 TDEDPIKDNETDR
+650 TDEDTIEDNETDR
-663 HFTINENTSQ
+663 HFAINENISQ
-673 SSPVIAEQP
+673 ASPVIVEKP
-682 INYLSISRQISAYLQ
+682 IDYFSISKQISTYLQ

-717 EQHSALQNYAEEI
+717 EQHSALQNYAKEI
-730 LTLRKENTIE
+730 LTLRKDNNIE

-755 RQQKEKTL
+755 RQQKEITI

-774 SDIKVLSEQIAALEN
+774 SDIKVLSEQIAGLEN

-804 LTEQTEKF
+804 IAEQTEKF

-817 IDMDFGSEIAKN
+817 INMDFVSEITKN
-829 QQRQQEIDALLKHTE
+829 QQRQQEINTALKHTE
-844 KDYQQSLKELQKKNE
+844 KDYQQSLKELQKKNK

-869 SSETHLKQVQELYLT
+869 SSDTHLKQVQGTLSY
-884 QKKELGFSKTDQPE
+884 S
-898 LYYMEEKEL
+898 EKR
-907 TKLEKDITSYYDD
+907 TWFF
-920 VRQNEERIRYLQE
+920 QNRPAR
-933 KLGKKEIEEDEWNRQ
+933 
-948 KEELADTS
+948 A
-956 QQVKDLDSSILLL
+956 LL
-969 THQIENMT
+969 HGRKRVN
-977 KDLAKKE
+977 K
-984 ELEQKWE
+984 
-991 KESHKKDMI
+991 I
-1000 RELEQLFKGNAF
+1000 RERH
-1012 IEYVAQSKL
+1012 Y
-1021 SYIAREASVIL
+1021 
-1032 SKISGGNYA
+1032 
-1041 LEINDSAEFIIRDNK
+1041 
-1056 NGGAVRP
+1056 
-1063 SDTLSGGELF
+1063 
-1073 ITSLSLALALSSS
+1073 
-1086 IQLNG
+1086 
-1091 AAPLEFFFLDEGF
+1091 FL
-1104 GSLDDDLL
+1104 L
-1112 DTVMN
+1112 
-1117 SLERLQSKKRS
+1117 
-1128 IGIISHVE
+1128 
-1136 AIQAR
+1136 
-1141 VPLKLLVTPS
+1141 
-1151 DLSQKGSQ
+1151 
-1159 IRLEYS
+1159 

>member
-1 MRPLQLKLKGINSY
+1 MRPLELKLKGINSY
-15 REEQVIDFETLT
+15 REEQTIDFETLT

-70 TASVSFLFS
+70 NASVSFLFS

-89 TERSFRYHN
+89 AERSFRYHN

-113 VYDGENET
+113 VYDGETET

-209 EEISSAQLS
+209 EEISSTQLS
-218 KLQKQEKSDTKQH
+218 KLKKQEKSDTKQH
-231 SRLSKKLAKLEKNF
+231 SRLSKKLTKLEKSF
-245 QKTEELYNT
+245 QETEELYNI

-261 KKAQKEKELLLPSI
+261 KEAKKEKELLLPSI
-275 KEKENN
+275 KEKENH
-281 LNITKKANQLRPFSI
+281 LDITKKANQLRPFST
-296 QVSNAQSAYD
+296 QVSNAQSAYK
-306 QACEKLGTVQKDA
+306 QACEKLEIIQKET
-319 ASLQS
+319 ASLQA
-324 HFEKTEKKYHAAA
+324 HFEKAEKEYKAATT
-337 AQKEELPLLQAR
+337 AQKEQLPLLQSK

-363 HTWEQAKGNA
+363 HTWKQAKDNA
-373 QKKLQEILAS
+373 TKELKETLDS
-383 LAPLKETQ
+383 LTPLKEKQ
-391 EQYSKK
+391 EQHSKK

-406 ESEKAIEADRIS
+406 ESEKSIEADKIS
-418 PERKQLLEKGNV
+418 PERKELLENGNI
-430 MEETYREKREN
+430 MEETYREKRGN
-441 YNINANAL
+441 YDTNAKSL
-449 SALNT
+449 STLKT
-454 EIKEEHNAFSI
+454 EIEKESSIFSD
-465 QQKSLK
+465 QQESLE
-471 NIYTQLCHRRS
+471 NIYIQFCHRLS
-482 ALNEQHSAAK
+482 SLNKQHSAAQ
-492 KELATIKEK
+492 KELDIIKEK
-501 EEQNK
+501 AEQNK

-531 PVCGTPYKEHASQ
+531 PVCGTPYKKHSSQ
-544 SHIAADVKT
+544 SHTATNMKT
-553 SFETSSDVTTKREEE
+553 SSKSLSEVTIKKKSD
-568 SSLETISKLAVKE
+568 SLLDTISEADEKKRATAASNAISETTEKKE
-581 DFKPYSKEISKTVAR
+581 T
-596 KDSELSEISFKNLE
+596 ELSNISFKTFE

-633 LYSLN
+633 LYSLD

-645 DALEI
+645 NALEI
-650 TDEDPIKDNETDR
+650 TDKAIED
-663 HFTINENTSQ
+663 TIHENASPTS
-673 SSPVIAEQP
+673 SVMVEQP
-682 INYLSISRQISAYLQ
+682 IDYPSISRQISAYLQ
-697 AKGDLRRQKEQC
+697 AKGELRRQKEQYK
-709 ERQAATLK
+709 RQAADLK
-717 EQHSALQNYAEEI
+717 KQHSALQNYAEEI
-730 LTLRKENTIE
+730 FALRKENTIE
-740 NFSNALETLRQKEQE
+740 NFSKALETLRQKEQE
-755 RQQKEKTL
+755 RQQKEKAI
-763 KEQRQHLEKLR
+763 KEKRQDLENLRLDIKMR
-774 SDIKVLSEQIAALEN
+774 SDKIAALEN
-789 KSSSLTANIENCEKV
+789 KSSSLTANIENCDKV
-804 LTEQTEKF
+804 IAEQTEKF

-817 IDMDFGSEIAKN
+817 IDMDFISEIAKN
-829 QQRQQEIDALLKHTE
+829 QKCQQDINTGFKSTE
-844 KDYQQSLKELQKKNE
+844 TDYQHSLKKLQQKNE
-859 ELTSCQSTSR
+859 ELSSCQSTSR
-869 SSETHLKQVQELYLT
+869 SSETHLKQVQKLYLT
-884 QKKELGFSKTDQPE
+884 QKKKLGFSETDQPE
-898 LYYMEEKEL
+898 LYYMKEKEL
-907 TKLEKDITSYYDD
+907 TKLEKEINSYYDD
-920 VRQNEERIRYLQE
+920 IRQHEERIRYLQE
-933 KLGKKEIEEDEWNRQ
+933 KLGKKEIKEDEWSRQ
-948 KEELADTS
+948 KEELADTR
-956 QQVKDLDSSILLL
+956 QQVKELESSILLL
-969 THQIENMT
+969 THQIEVMT
-977 KDLAKKE
+977 KDLEKKE

-1000 RELEQLFKGNAF
+1000 KELEQLFKGNAF

-1041 LEINDSAEFIIRDNK
+1041 LEINDSSEFIIRDNK

-1136 AIQAR
+1136 TIQAR

>member
-89 TERSFRYHN
+89 AERSFRYHN

-113 VYDGENET
+113 VCDGENET

-209 EEISSAQLS
+209 EEISSVQLS
-218 KLQKQEKSDTKQH
+218 KLQKQEKRDTKQH
-231 SRLSKKLAKLEKNF
+231 SRLSKKLAKLEKSF

-306 QACEKLGTVQKDA
+306 QACKKLETVQKETA
-319 ASLQS
+319 CLQS
-324 HFEKTEKKYHAAA
+324 HFEKTEKEYHAAA
-337 AQKEELPLLQAR
+337 SAQKEELPLLQAR
-349 EQLLHTAQSAADTI
+349 EQVLHTAQSAADTI
-363 HTWEQAKGNA
+363 HTWEQTKGNA
-373 QKKLQEILAS
+373 QKELQEILAS

-391 EQYSKK
+391 EQHFKK
-397 EQQLHLEIL
+397 ERQIHSEIV
-406 ESEKAIEADRIS
+406 ESEKSIEADRIS

-441 YNINANAL
+441 YNTNANAL
-449 SALNT
+449 STLNT
-454 EIKEEHNAFSI
+454 EIKEEHDAFSI

-492 KELATIKEK
+492 KELGIIKEK
-501 EEQNK
+501 EEQGK
-506 QQQKSWQQN
+506 QKQKSWQQN

-531 PVCGTPYKEHASQ
+531 PVCGTPYKEHVSQ
-544 SHIAADVKT
+544 SHIAENVKT
-553 SFETSSDVTTKREEE
+553 SSETISDVTTKRDTEAF
-568 SSLETISKLAVKE
+568 SKNDSEAIEK
-581 DFKPYSKEISKTVAR
+581 
-596 KDSELSEISFKNLE
+596 KDAELSEISFKNLE

-633 LYSLN
+633 LFSLD

-650 TDEDPIKDNETDR
+650 TDEDTIEDNETDR
-663 HFTINENTSQ
+663 HFTINENISQ
-673 SSPVIAEQP
+673 ASPVIVEKP
-682 INYLSISRQISAYLQ
+682 IDYFSISKQISTYLQ

-730 LTLRKENTIE
+730 LTLRKDNNIE

-755 RQQKEKTL
+755 RQQKEITI

-774 SDIKVLSEQIAALEN
+774 SDIKVLSAQIAGLEN

-804 LTEQTEKF
+804 IAEQTEKF

-817 IDMDFGSEIAKN
+817 INMDFVSEITKN
-829 QQRQQEIDALLKHTE
+829 QQRQQEINTALKHTE
-844 KDYQQSLKELQKKNE
+844 KDYQQSLKELQKKNK

-898 LYYMEEKEL
+898 LYYMEEKE
-907 TKLEKDITSYYDD
+907 
-920 VRQNEERIRYLQE
+920 
-933 KLGKKEIEEDEWNRQ
+933 
-948 KEELADTS
+948 
-956 QQVKDLDSSILLL
+956 
-969 THQIENMT
+969 
-977 KDLAKKE
+977 
-984 ELEQKWE
+984 
-991 KESHKKDMI
+991 
-1000 RELEQLFKGNAF
+1000 
-1012 IEYVAQSKL
+1012 
-1021 SYIAREASVIL
+1021 
-1032 SKISGGNYA
+1032 
-1041 LEINDSAEFIIRDNK
+1041 
-1056 NGGAVRP
+1056 
-1063 SDTLSGGELF
+1063 
-1073 ITSLSLALALSSS
+1073 
-1086 IQLNG
+1086 
-1091 AAPLEFFFLDEGF
+1091 
-1104 GSLDDDLL
+1104 
-1112 DTVMN
+1112 
-1117 SLERLQSKKRS
+1117 
-1128 IGIISHVE
+1128 
-1136 AIQAR
+1136 
-1141 VPLKLLVTPS
+1141 
-1151 DLSQKGSQ
+1151 
-1159 IRLEYS
+1159 

>member
-89 TERSFRYHN
+89 AERSFRYHN

-113 VYDGENET
+113 VCDGENET

-185 SKIGRAKQKQELLL
+185 NKIGRAKQKQELLL

-209 EEISSAQLS
+209 EEISSVQLS

-231 SRLSKKLAKLEKNF
+231 SRLSKKLAKLEKSF

-306 QACEKLGTVQKDA
+306 QACEKLETVQKETA
-319 ASLQS
+319 CLQS
-324 HFEKTEKKYHAAA
+324 HFEKTEKEYHAAA
-337 AQKEELPLLQAR
+337 SAQKEELPLLQAR
-349 EQLLHTAQSAADTI
+349 EQVLHTAQSAADTI
-363 HTWEQAKGNA
+363 HTWEQTKGNA
-373 QKKLQEILAS
+373 QKELQEILAS

-391 EQYSKK
+391 EQHFKK
-397 EQQLHLEIL
+397 ERQIHSEIV
-406 ESEKAIEADRIS
+406 ESEKSIEADRIS

-441 YNINANAL
+441 YNTNANAL
-449 SALNT
+449 STLNT
-454 EIKEEHNAFSI
+454 EIKEEHDAFSI

-482 ALNEQHSAAK
+482 ALNEQHSSAK
-492 KELATIKEK
+492 KELGIIKGK
-501 EEQNK
+501 EEQAK
-506 QQQKSWQQN
+506 QKQKSWQQN

-531 PVCGTPYKEHASQ
+531 PVCGTPYKEHVSQ
-544 SHIAADVKT
+544 SHIAENVKT
-553 SFETSSDVTTKREEE
+553 SSETISDVTTKRDTEAF
-568 SSLETISKLAVKE
+568 SKNDSETIEK
-581 DFKPYSKEISKTVAR
+581 
-596 KDSELSEISFKNLE
+596 KDAELSEISFKNLE

-633 LYSLN
+633 LFSLD

-650 TDEDPIKDNETDR
+650 TDEDTIEDNETDR
-663 HFTINENTSQ
+663 HFAINENISQ
-673 SSPVIAEQP
+673 ASPVIVEKP
-682 INYLSISRQISAYLQ
+682 IDYFSISKQISTYLQ

-730 LTLRKENTIE
+730 LTLRKDNNIE

-755 RQQKEKTL
+755 HQQKEITI

-774 SDIKVLSEQIAALEN
+774 SDIKVLSEQIAGLEN

-804 LTEQTEKF
+804 IAEQTEKF

-817 IDMDFGSEIAKN
+817 INMDFVSEITKN
-829 QQRQQEIDALLKHTE
+829 QQRQQEINTALKHTE
-844 KDYQQSLKELQKKNE
+844 KDYQQSLKR
-859 ELTSCQSTSR
+859 TT
-869 SSETHLKQVQELYLT
+869 
-884 QKKELGFSKTDQPE
+884 
-898 LYYMEEKEL
+898 EKEQG
-907 TKLEKDITSYYDD
+907 TY
-920 VRQNEERIRYLQE
+920 
-933 KLGKKEIEEDEWNRQ
+933 
-948 KEELADTS
+948 
-956 QQVKDLDSSILLL
+956 
-969 THQIENMT
+969 
-977 KDLAKKE
+977 
-984 ELEQKWE
+984 
-991 KESHKKDMI
+991 
-1000 RELEQLFKGNAF
+1000 F
-1012 IEYVAQSKL
+1012 
-1021 SYIAREASVIL
+1021 L
-1032 SKISGGNYA
+1032 SKYQ
-1041 LEINDSAEFIIRDNK
+1041 
-1056 NGGAVRP
+1056 P
-1063 SDTLSGGELF
+1063 
-1073 ITSLSLALALSSS
+1073 
-1086 IQLNG
+1086 
-1091 AAPLEFFFLDEGF
+1091 FL
-1104 GSLDDDLL
+1104 
-1112 DTVMN
+1112 
-1117 SLERLQSKKRS
+1117 
-1128 IGIISHVE
+1128 
-1136 AIQAR
+1136 
-1141 VPLKLLVTPS
+1141 
-1151 DLSQKGSQ
+1151 
-1159 IRLEYS
+1159 